1 MKRIFSVLMSIVIVL
16 SCVVFI
22 MPPNIVLAANNADD
36 IVSIARGELGSTNY
50 SKYYGGNKGAWCA
63 DFVSWCAQQAGVDS
77 IAKSSSCYNMYIGM
91 KNNGCQ
97 EVSSPQ
103 KGDIVFFYCTKC
115 SSTAGK
121 WCHVGIMEDSKYS
134 IEGNRWSNGVSKVER
149 GNSYSHNGDLGYK
162 HRDGIVRKYLRPK
175 YSVPNPPTYSNFWID
190 GNFYDLS
197 ETITFNVTASG
208 ADRFAIGIDKIGG
221 ARVVTEGCGSTYS
234 ISANRLGTGNYSAY
248 MSVANSA
255 GYVDTYRVGFIVAEK
270 NKYLDIG
277 NNLIANIIK
286 VDSWSHVVNKNS
298 NACIGNEVGNANE
311 YWFFQR
317 QDDGSYT
324 IRSMEDG
331 KYLDVSE
338 AGNRDGLN
346 VYCYDYTGADNQRWF
361 IKQGTNGLILVP
373 KCAINSCLDIS
384 NGGSAVDT
392 NAQLWTQA
400 GVAAQEFSIYNHPE
414 VPDFIRCGDNFI
426 ANIIKVDTWS
436 SMVNNNSNAEIGKE
450 EGNANEYYE
459 FTRQSDGAYIIKS
472 LEDGKYLDVS
482 DGGNKNGQNVGF
494 SDYTG
499 ENNQRWYIKNGSSGK
514 ILIPKNATG
523 SCLDIS
529 NNGSAVGTNAQIW
542 AQAGVAA
549 QEFSIYTQSKIPNF
563 INFGDDFYAN
573 IIKASTWSTLVNK
586 NPNLEV
592 GGEGEA
598 EGSDIW
604 HFRRMKDG
612 TYTIQSLFDGKY
624 LDVEK
629 FSDQKGANVYCY
641 DYTGDSNQRWYLTLG
656 KNGKVLIPKN
666 ATGLCL
672 DVSNDGSDAG
682 TNAQLWEPNGTTAQE
697 FNVYKED
704 TIKLGTANVTLSNN
718 NYIYDGKEK
727 KPDVTVKYGYATLQQ
742 GTDYT
747 VEYSNNVKAG
757 TATVT
762 IKGTG
767 IYSGTVSKNFE
778 IKEALYTVYGY
789 QVAIKGNFDLKY
801 YIDLSKEAAND
812 TDAYIE
818 FKIGDRVQKV
828 KQRETSNG
836 HYVYTC
842 EVPVAQIGDKVTA
855 TLHYKDKSYAL
866 TQYSVKDYL
875 NTIVQNKDKKEEYGK
890 AADIASAIL
899 NYGARAQLYFGYKT
913 DSLVN
918 SALPDA
924 EIKKVDS
931 ILAQDIK
938 KAITNKENG
947 VLENNDFKYYGDSL
961 VCKSDTGMK
970 LYFEN
975 KNSLSLKEIE
985 KKYDISVKD
994 CKKQVS
1000 KSINGNMICITIN
1013 DLNATELDDN
1023 FVVQITNKQN
1033 SSQSMSVSTSPYIYI
1048 KKSMDSGNEKL
1059 INLSK
1064 AMYWYSQKA
1073 MEYSA
1078 TENR

>member
-1 MKRIFSVLMSIVIVL
+1 MIIT
-16 SCVVFI
+16 I
-22 MPPNIVLAANNADD
+22 MPQTIWASDAGSREDAVKWAYAQEGKFLDYDKVYGAQCVDLVHYYYAYFGKASYATGNGCDFVNNKLPDGWTR
-36 IVSIARGELGSTNY
+36 IKNT
-50 SKYYGGNKGAWCA
+50 A
-63 DFVSWCAQQAGVDS
+63 DFV
-77 IAKSSSCYNMYIGM
+77 
-91 KNNGCQ
+91 
-97 EVSSPQ
+97 PQ
-103 KGDIVFFYCTKC
+103 PGDIAVW
-115 SSTAGK
+115 GK
-121 WCHVGIMEDSKYS
+121 ELSQYGHVAIILSADAHSFVSMDQNWPRGSACKKVTHNYNKFWGVIRPNFSEPPSNPVTTTPSIWKNSDSYT
-134 IEGNRWSNGVSKVER
+134 V
-149 GNSYSHNGDLGYK
+149 GNSATLTWNSVDNATGYWFSVWYKGEQIVTTQVSGSSEYTLNNLGEGEYTAFITAYNDISSK
-162 HRDGIVRKYLRPK
+162 QG
-175 YSVPNPPTYSNFWID
+175 SV
-190 GNFYDLS
+190 
-197 ETITFNVTASG
+197 TF
-208 ADRFAIGIDKIGG
+208 
-221 ARVVTEGCGSTYS
+221 RV
-234 ISANRLGTGNYSAY
+234 N
-248 MSVANSA
+248 
-255 GYVDTYRVGFIVAEK
+255 
-270 NKYLDIG
+270 YLDIG
-277 NNLIANIIK
+277 TNFIANIIK
-286 VDSWSHVVNKNS
+286 VDSWSHVVNDNT
-298 NACIGNEVGNANE
+298 NACIGKEV
-311 YWFFQR
+311 
-317 QDDGSYT
+317 
-324 IRSMEDG
+324 
-331 KYLDVSE
+331 
-338 AGNRDGLN
+338 
-346 VYCYDYTGADNQRWF
+346 
-361 IKQGTNGLILVP
+361 
-373 KCAINSCLDIS
+373 
-384 NGGSAVDT
+384 
-392 NAQLWTQA
+392 
-400 GVAAQEFSIYNHPE
+400 
-414 VPDFIRCGDNFI
+414 
-426 ANIIKVDTWS
+426 
-436 SMVNNNSNAEIGKE
+436 
-450 EGNANEYYE
+450 GNANEYYE

-472 LEDGKYLDVS
+472 LEDGKYLEVS

-494 SDYTG
+494 GDYTG

-514 ILIPKNATG
+514 ILIPKNATE

-549 QEFSIYTQSKIPNF
+549 QEFSIYTQSNIPNF

-612 TYTIQSLFDGKY
+612 TYIIQSLFDGKY

-629 FSDQKGANVYCY
+629 FSNQKGANVYCY

-682 TNAQLWEPNGTTAQE
+682 TNAQLWEPNGTAAQE

-718 NYIYDGKEK
+718 KYIYDGKEK

-818 FKIGDRVQKV
+818 FKVGDRVQKV

-1013 DLNATELDDN
+1013 DLSATELDDN

-1033 SSQSMSVSTSPYIYI
+1033 SSQSMSVSTSPYMYI

-1073 MEYSA
+1073 MEYSM

>member
-121 WCHVGIMEDSKYS
+121 WCHVGIMEDSTYS

-175 YSVPNPPTYSNFWID
+175 YSVPNP
-190 GNFYDLS
+190 
-197 ETITFNVTASG
+197 VT
-208 ADRFAIGIDKIGG
+208 
-221 ARVVTEGCGSTYS
+221 TTPS
-234 ISANRLGTGNYSAY
+234 IWKNSDSYTVG
-248 MSVANSA
+248 NSA
-255 GYVDTYRVGFIVAEK
+255 TLTWNSVDNATGYWFSVWYKGEQIVTTQVSGSSEYTLNNLGEGEYTAYITAYNDNSSKQGSVTFRV
-270 NKYLDIG
+270 NYLDIG
-277 NNLIANIIK
+277 TNFIANIIK
-286 VDSWSHVVNKNS
+286 VDSWSHVVNDNT
-298 NACIGNEVGNANE
+298 NACIGKEV
-311 YWFFQR
+311 
-317 QDDGSYT
+317 
-324 IRSMEDG
+324 
-331 KYLDVSE
+331 
-338 AGNRDGLN
+338 
-346 VYCYDYTGADNQRWF
+346 
-361 IKQGTNGLILVP
+361 
-373 KCAINSCLDIS
+373 
-384 NGGSAVDT
+384 
-392 NAQLWTQA
+392 
-400 GVAAQEFSIYNHPE
+400 
-414 VPDFIRCGDNFI
+414 
-426 ANIIKVDTWS
+426 
-436 SMVNNNSNAEIGKE
+436 
-450 EGNANEYYE
+450 GNANEYYE
-459 FTRQSDGAYIIKS
+459 FVRQSDGSYIIKS

-514 ILIPKNATG
+514 ILIPKNATE

-529 NNGSAVGTNAQIW
+529 NNGSAVGTNAQLW
-542 AQAGVAA
+542 ESNGTTA

-747 VEYSNNVKAG
+747 VEYLNNVKAG

-762 IKGTG
+762 INGSG

-778 IKEALYTVYGY
+778 IKETLYTVYGY
-789 QVAIKGNFDLKY
+789 QVVINGNFDLKY

-818 FKIGDRVQKV
+818 FKVGDRIQKV

-938 KAITNKENG
+938 KAITNSESG
-947 VLENNDFKYYGDSL
+947 VLENNDFKYYGVSL

-1000 KSINGNMICITIN
+1000 KSINEI
-1013 DLNATELDDN
+1013 
-1023 FVVQITNKQN
+1023 
-1033 SSQSMSVSTSPYIYI
+1033 
-1048 KKSMDSGNEKL
+1048 
-1059 INLSK
+1059 
-1064 AMYWYSQKA
+1064 
-1073 MEYSA
+1073 
-1078 TENR
+1078 

>member
-1 MKRIFSVLMSIVIVL
+1 MKEKQRKIMGLIISFVMIITIMPQTIWASDAGTREDAVKWAYAQEGKFLDYDKVYGAQCVDLVHYYYAYFGKASYATGNGCDFVNNKLPDGWTRIKNTPDFVPQPGDIAVWGKELSQYGHVAIILSADAHSFVSMDQNWPRGSACKKVTHNYNKFWGVIRPNFSEPPSNPVTTTPSIWKNSDSYTVGNSATLTWNSVDNATGYWFSVWYKGEQIVTTQVSGSSEYTL
-16 SCVVFI
+16 NNLGEGEYTAFI
-22 MPPNIVLAANNADD
+22 TAYND
-36 IVSIARGELGSTNY
+36 ISSKQGS
-50 SKYYGGNKGAWCA
+50 
-63 DFVSWCAQQAGVDS
+63 V
-77 IAKSSSCYNMYIGM
+77 
-91 KNNGCQ
+91 
-97 EVSSPQ
+97 
-103 KGDIVFFYCTKC
+103 
-115 SSTAGK
+115 
-121 WCHVGIMEDSKYS
+121 
-134 IEGNRWSNGVSKVER
+134 
-149 GNSYSHNGDLGYK
+149 
-162 HRDGIVRKYLRPK
+162 
-175 YSVPNPPTYSNFWID
+175 
-190 GNFYDLS
+190 
-197 ETITFNVTASG
+197 TF
-208 ADRFAIGIDKIGG
+208 
-221 ARVVTEGCGSTYS
+221 RV
-234 ISANRLGTGNYSAY
+234 N
-248 MSVANSA
+248 
-255 GYVDTYRVGFIVAEK
+255 
-270 NKYLDIG
+270 YLDIG
-277 NNLIANIIK
+277 TNFIANIIK
-286 VDSWSHVVNKNS
+286 VDSWSHVVNDNT
-298 NACIGNEVGNANE
+298 NACIGKEV
-311 YWFFQR
+311 
-317 QDDGSYT
+317 
-324 IRSMEDG
+324 
-331 KYLDVSE
+331 
-338 AGNRDGLN
+338 
-346 VYCYDYTGADNQRWF
+346 
-361 IKQGTNGLILVP
+361 
-373 KCAINSCLDIS
+373 
-384 NGGSAVDT
+384 
-392 NAQLWTQA
+392 
-400 GVAAQEFSIYNHPE
+400 
-414 VPDFIRCGDNFI
+414 
-426 ANIIKVDTWS
+426 
-436 SMVNNNSNAEIGKE
+436 
-450 EGNANEYYE
+450 GNANEYYE

-472 LEDGKYLDVS
+472 LEDGKYLEVS

-494 SDYTG
+494 GDYTG

-514 ILIPKNATG
+514 ILIPKNATE

-549 QEFSIYTQSKIPNF
+549 QEFSIYTQSNIPNF

-612 TYTIQSLFDGKY
+612 TYIIQSLFDGKY

-629 FSDQKGANVYCY
+629 FSNQKGANVYCY

-682 TNAQLWEPNGTTAQE
+682 TNAQLWEPNGTAAQE
-697 FNVYKED
+697 FNVYKEE

-789 QVAIKGNFDLKY
+789 QVVINGNFDLKY

-818 FKIGDRVQKV
+818 FKVGDRIQKV

-855 TLHYKDKSYAL
+855 TLHYKDKLYAL
-866 TQYSVKDYL
+866 SQYSVKDYL

-899 NYGARAQLYFGYKT
+899 NYGARAQIYFGYKT

-918 SALPDA
+918 SALSDA

-938 KAITNKENG
+938 NAITNKESGN
-947 VLENNDFKYYGDSL
+947 LENNDFKYYGDSL

-1013 DLNATELDDN
+1013 DLSATELDDN

-1073 MEYSA
+1073 MEYSMH
-1078 TENR
+1078 

>member
-1 MKRIFSVLMSIVIVL
+1 MKEKQRKIMGLIISFVMIIT
-16 SCVVFI
+16 I
-22 MPPNIVLAANNADD
+22 MPQTIWASDAGTREDAVKWAYAQEGKFLDYDKVYGAQCVDLVHYYYAYFGKASYATGNGCDFVNNKLPDGWTR
-36 IVSIARGELGSTNY
+36 IKNT
-50 SKYYGGNKGAWCA
+50 A
-63 DFVSWCAQQAGVDS
+63 DFVPQPGDIAVWGKELSQYGHVAIILSADAHSFVSMDQNWPRGSACKKVTHNYNKFWGVIRPNFSEPHSNPVTTTPSIWKNSDS
-77 IAKSSSCYNMYIGM
+77 YTVGNSATLTWNSVDNATGYWFSVWYKGEQIVTTQVSGSSEYTLNNLGEGEYTAYITAYNDSSS
-91 KNNGCQ
+91 KQ
-97 EVSSPQ
+97 
-103 KGDIVFFYCTKC
+103 
-115 SSTAGK
+115 
-121 WCHVGIMEDSKYS
+121 
-134 IEGNRWSNGVSKVER
+134 
-149 GNSYSHNGDLGYK
+149 NS
-162 HRDGIVRKYLRPK
+162 V
-175 YSVPNPPTYSNFWID
+175 
-190 GNFYDLS
+190 
-197 ETITFNVTASG
+197 TF
-208 ADRFAIGIDKIGG
+208 
-221 ARVVTEGCGSTYS
+221 RV
-234 ISANRLGTGNYSAY
+234 N
-248 MSVANSA
+248 
-255 GYVDTYRVGFIVAEK
+255 
-270 NKYLDIG
+270 YLDIG
-277 NNLIANIIK
+277 TNFIANIIK
-286 VDSWSHVVNKNS
+286 VDSWSHVVNDNT
-298 NACIGNEVGNANE
+298 NACIGKEV
-311 YWFFQR
+311 
-317 QDDGSYT
+317 
-324 IRSMEDG
+324 
-331 KYLDVSE
+331 
-338 AGNRDGLN
+338 
-346 VYCYDYTGADNQRWF
+346 
-361 IKQGTNGLILVP
+361 
-373 KCAINSCLDIS
+373 
-384 NGGSAVDT
+384 
-392 NAQLWTQA
+392 
-400 GVAAQEFSIYNHPE
+400 
-414 VPDFIRCGDNFI
+414 
-426 ANIIKVDTWS
+426 
-436 SMVNNNSNAEIGKE
+436 
-450 EGNANEYYE
+450 GNANEYYE
-459 FTRQSDGAYIIKS
+459 FVRQSDGSYIIKS

-529 NNGSAVGTNAQIW
+529 NNGSAVGTNAQLW
-542 AQAGVAA
+542 EPNGTTA
-549 QEFSIYTQSKIPNF
+549 QEFSIYAQSKIPNF

-624 LDVEK
+624 LDVEE
-629 FSDQKGANVYCY
+629 FSNQKGANVYCY

-789 QVAIKGNFDLKY
+789 QVVINGNFDLKY

-818 FKIGDRVQKV
+818 FKVGDKVQKV

-913 DSLVN
+913 DSLVY

-938 KAITNKENG
+938 KAITNKESGN
-947 VLENNDFKYYGDSL
+947 LENNDFKYYGASL

-1023 FVVQITNKQN
+1023 FVVKITNKQN
-1033 SSQSMSVSTSPYIYI
+1033 SSQSMSVSTSPYMYI
-1048 KKSMDSGNEKL
+1048 KKSMDSENAKL

-1073 MEYSA
+1073 MEYSM

>member
-16 SCVVFI
+16 SCVEFI
-22 MPPNIVLAANNADD
+22 MPPNIVLAANYTWPVDKSIGISSGFGSYSGHTGCDFACSIGHDVYAVADGTVVTATD
-36 IVSIARGELGSTNY
+36 SGCTGSHRSDGYPKCSKGANCPATKLNKNGKGSYANWIIIRHGTNVYSLYAHLSTESLKVKVGDTVKQGQNIAKTGSAGNVTGPHLHFELRI
-50 SKYYGGNKGAWCA
+50 GGNSTGYAKNPASYLSRKNVTPEIDPVTTTPSIWKNSDSYTVGNSATLTWNSVDNATGYWFSVWYKGEQIVTTQ
-63 DFVSWCAQQAGVDS
+63 VSGSSEYTLNNLGEGEYTAYITAYND
-77 IAKSSSCYNMYIGM
+77 SSS
-91 KNNGCQ
+91 KQ
-97 EVSSPQ
+97 
-103 KGDIVFFYCTKC
+103 
-115 SSTAGK
+115 
-121 WCHVGIMEDSKYS
+121 
-134 IEGNRWSNGVSKVER
+134 
-149 GNSYSHNGDLGYK
+149 NS
-162 HRDGIVRKYLRPK
+162 V
-175 YSVPNPPTYSNFWID
+175 
-190 GNFYDLS
+190 
-197 ETITFNVTASG
+197 TF
-208 ADRFAIGIDKIGG
+208 
-221 ARVVTEGCGSTYS
+221 RV
-234 ISANRLGTGNYSAY
+234 N
-248 MSVANSA
+248 
-255 GYVDTYRVGFIVAEK
+255 
-270 NKYLDIG
+270 YLDIG
-277 NNLIANIIK
+277 TNFIANIIK
-286 VDSWSHVVNKNS
+286 VDSWSHVVNDNT
-298 NACIGNEVGNANE
+298 NACIGKEV
-311 YWFFQR
+311 
-317 QDDGSYT
+317 
-324 IRSMEDG
+324 
-331 KYLDVSE
+331 
-338 AGNRDGLN
+338 
-346 VYCYDYTGADNQRWF
+346 
-361 IKQGTNGLILVP
+361 
-373 KCAINSCLDIS
+373 
-384 NGGSAVDT
+384 
-392 NAQLWTQA
+392 
-400 GVAAQEFSIYNHPE
+400 
-414 VPDFIRCGDNFI
+414 
-426 ANIIKVDTWS
+426 
-436 SMVNNNSNAEIGKE
+436 
-450 EGNANEYYE
+450 GNANEYYE
-459 FTRQSDGAYIIKS
+459 FVRQSDGSYIIKS

-549 QEFSIYTQSKIPNF
+549 QEFSIYTQSNIPNF

-629 FSDQKGANVYCY
+629 FSNQKGANVYCY
-641 DYTGDSNQRWYLTLG
+641 DYTGNSNQRWYLTLG

-767 IYSGTVSKNFE
+767 IYSGAVSKNFE

-789 QVAIKGNFDLKY
+789 QVAINGNFDLKY

-818 FKIGDRVQKV
+818 FKVGDRVQRV

-855 TLHYKDKSYAL
+855 TLYYEDKSYDL

-938 KAITNKENG
+938 NAIANNEIG
-947 VLENNDFKYYGDSL
+947 VLENNDFKYYGASL

-975 KNSLSLKEIE
+975 KNSLSLKEID

-994 CKKQVS
+994 CKKQIS

-1048 KKSMDSGNEKL
+1048 KKSMDSGNAKL

-1064 AMYWYSQKA
+1064 ALYWYSQKA
-1073 MEYSA
+1073 MEYSM

>member
-1 MKRIFSVLMSIVIVL
+1 MKRVFSVLMSIVIVL
-16 SCVVFI
+16 SCIVFI

-121 WCHVGIMEDSKYS
+121 WCHVGIMEDSTYS

-175 YSVPNPPTYSNFWID
+175 YSFPNP
-190 GNFYDLS
+190 
-197 ETITFNVTASG
+197 VT
-208 ADRFAIGIDKIGG
+208 
-221 ARVVTEGCGSTYS
+221 TTPS
-234 ISANRLGTGNYSAY
+234 IWKNSDSYTVG
-248 MSVANSA
+248 NSA
-255 GYVDTYRVGFIVAEK
+255 TLTWNSVDNATGYWFSVWYKGEQIVTTQVSGSSEYTLNNLGEGEYTAYITAYNDSSSKQGYVTFRV
-270 NKYLDIG
+270 NYLDIG
-277 NNLIANIIK
+277 TNFIANIIK
-286 VDSWSHVVNKNS
+286 VDSWSHVVNDNT
-298 NACIGNEVGNANE
+298 NACIGKEV
-311 YWFFQR
+311 
-317 QDDGSYT
+317 
-324 IRSMEDG
+324 
-331 KYLDVSE
+331 
-338 AGNRDGLN
+338 
-346 VYCYDYTGADNQRWF
+346 
-361 IKQGTNGLILVP
+361 
-373 KCAINSCLDIS
+373 
-384 NGGSAVDT
+384 
-392 NAQLWTQA
+392 
-400 GVAAQEFSIYNHPE
+400 
-414 VPDFIRCGDNFI
+414 
-426 ANIIKVDTWS
+426 
-436 SMVNNNSNAEIGKE
+436 
-450 EGNANEYYE
+450 GNANEYYE
-459 FTRQSDGAYIIKS
+459 FVRQSDGSYIIKS
-472 LEDGKYLDVS
+472 LEDGKYLEVS

-549 QEFSIYTQSKIPNF
+549 QEFSIYTQSNIPNF

-612 TYTIQSLFDGKY
+612 TYIIQSLFDGKY

-629 FSDQKGANVYCY
+629 FSNQKGANVYCY

-742 GTDYT
+742 GTDYA

-762 IKGTG
+762 IKGIG

-789 QVAIKGNFDLKY
+789 QVAINGNFDLKY

-818 FKIGDRVQKV
+818 FKVGDRVQKV

-855 TLHYKDKSYAL
+855 TLYYKDKSYVL

-875 NTIVQNKDKKEEYGK
+875 NAIVQNKDKKEEYCK
-890 AADIASAIL
+890 ATDIASAIL

-918 SALPDA
+918 SALSDA
-924 EIKKVDS
+924 EIKKWIRFWYR
-931 ILAQDIK
+931 ILRM
-938 KAITNKENG
+938 
-947 VLENNDFKYYGDSL
+947 L
-961 VCKSDTGMK
+961 
-970 LYFEN
+970 
-975 KNSLSLKEIE
+975 
-985 KKYDISVKD
+985 
-994 CKKQVS
+994 
-1000 KSINGNMICITIN
+1000 
-1013 DLNATELDDN
+1013 
-1023 FVVQITNKQN
+1023 
-1033 SSQSMSVSTSPYIYI
+1033 
-1048 KKSMDSGNEKL
+1048 
-1059 INLSK
+1059 
-1064 AMYWYSQKA
+1064 
-1073 MEYSA
+1073 
-1078 TENR
+1078 

>member
-1 MKRIFSVLMSIVIVL
+1 MSR
-16 SCVVFI
+16 
-22 MPPNIVLAANNADD
+22 MRNNYLK
-36 IVSIARGELGSTNY
+36 IVSILLALLMIVQIMPATEVWAVSESQFDSKMSELKGQYPNYSCWNDRFDNGSECWGFANMLGYKVFGTKPSTWKKVYSINNVKKGDLIQYGSTNG
-50 SKYYGGNKGAWCA
+50 SGHTV
-63 DFVSWCAQQAGVDS
+63 FVTS
-77 IAKSSSCYNMYIGM
+77 
-91 KNNGCQ
+91 
-97 EVSSPQ
+97 VS
-103 KGDIVFFYCTKC
+103 GD
-115 SSTAGK
+115 
-121 WCHVGIMEDSKYS
+121 
-134 IEGNRWSNGVSKVER
+134 
-149 GNSYSHNGDLGYK
+149 
-162 HRDGIVRKYLRPK
+162 
-175 YSVPNPPTYSNFWID
+175 
-190 GNFYDLS
+190 
-197 ETITFNVTASG
+197 TITFVDCNG
-208 ADRFAIGIDKIGG
+208 
-221 ARVVTEGCGSTYS
+221 
-234 ISANRLGTGNYSAY
+234 NGNYSGANKVRHNGVLWGNTIKKGNKMY
-248 MSVANSA
+248 GRIVFSYICVSPGFDNPNPVTTTPSIWKNSDSYTVGNSA
-255 GYVDTYRVGFIVAEK
+255 TLTWNSVDNATGYWFSVWYKGEQIVTTQVSGSSEYTLNNLGEGEYTAYITAYNDSSSKQSSVTFRV
-270 NKYLDIG
+270 NYLDIG
-277 NNLIANIIK
+277 TNFIANIIK
-286 VDSWSHVVNKNS
+286 VDSWSHVVNDNT
-298 NACIGNEVGNANE
+298 NACIGKEV
-311 YWFFQR
+311 
-317 QDDGSYT
+317 
-324 IRSMEDG
+324 
-331 KYLDVSE
+331 
-338 AGNRDGLN
+338 
-346 VYCYDYTGADNQRWF
+346 
-361 IKQGTNGLILVP
+361 
-373 KCAINSCLDIS
+373 
-384 NGGSAVDT
+384 
-392 NAQLWTQA
+392 
-400 GVAAQEFSIYNHPE
+400 
-414 VPDFIRCGDNFI
+414 
-426 ANIIKVDTWS
+426 
-436 SMVNNNSNAEIGKE
+436 
-450 EGNANEYYE
+450 GNANEYYE
-459 FTRQSDGAYIIKS
+459 FIRQSDGSYIIKS

-494 SDYTG
+494 RDYTG
-499 ENNQRWYIKNGSSGK
+499 ENNQRWYIKNGSNGK
-514 ILIPKNATG
+514 ILIPKNATE

-529 NNGSAVGTNAQIW
+529 NNGSAVGTNAQLW
-542 AQAGVAA
+542 ESNGTTA

-624 LDVEK
+624 LDVEE
-629 FSDQKGANVYCY
+629 FSNQKGANVYCY

-656 KNGKVLIPKN
+656 KNGKLLIPKN

-682 TNAQLWEPNGTTAQE
+682 TNVQLWEPNGTTAQE

-789 QVAIKGNFDLKY
+789 QVVINGNFDLKY

-818 FKIGDRVQKV
+818 FKVGDRVQKV

-842 EVPVAQIGDKVTA
+842 EVPVAQIGDKVTT
-855 TLHYKDKSYAL
+855 TLYYKDKSYVL

-875 NTIVQNKDKKEEYGK
+875 NAIVQNKDKKEEYGK

-938 KAITNKENG
+938 KAITNMERGN
-947 VLENNDFKYYGDSL
+947 LENNDFKYYGDSL

-1023 FVVQITNKQN
+1023 FVVQIMNKQN
-1033 SSQSMSVSTSPYIYI
+1033 SSQSISVSTSPYIYI
-1048 KKSMDSGNEKL
+1048 KKSMDSGNAKL

-1073 MEYSA
+1073 MEYSM

>member
-1 MKRIFSVLMSIVIVL
+1 
-16 SCVVFI
+16 

-121 WCHVGIMEDSKYS
+121 WCHVGIMEDSTYS

-175 YSVPNPPTYSNFWID
+175 YSFPNP
-190 GNFYDLS
+190 
-197 ETITFNVTASG
+197 VT
-208 ADRFAIGIDKIGG
+208 
-221 ARVVTEGCGSTYS
+221 TTPS
-234 ISANRLGTGNYSAY
+234 IWKNSDSYTVG
-248 MSVANSA
+248 NSA
-255 GYVDTYRVGFIVAEK
+255 TLTWNSVDNATGYWFSVWYKGEQIVTTQVSGSSEYTLNNLGEGEYTAYITAYNDSSSKQGYVTFRV
-270 NKYLDIG
+270 NYLDIG
-277 NNLIANIIK
+277 TNFIANIIK
-286 VDSWSHVVNKNS
+286 VDSWSHVVNDNT
-298 NACIGNEVGNANE
+298 NACIGKEV
-311 YWFFQR
+311 
-317 QDDGSYT
+317 
-324 IRSMEDG
+324 
-331 KYLDVSE
+331 
-338 AGNRDGLN
+338 
-346 VYCYDYTGADNQRWF
+346 
-361 IKQGTNGLILVP
+361 
-373 KCAINSCLDIS
+373 
-384 NGGSAVDT
+384 
-392 NAQLWTQA
+392 
-400 GVAAQEFSIYNHPE
+400 
-414 VPDFIRCGDNFI
+414 
-426 ANIIKVDTWS
+426 
-436 SMVNNNSNAEIGKE
+436 
-450 EGNANEYYE
+450 GNANEYYE
-459 FTRQSDGAYIIKS
+459 FVRQSDGSYIIKS
-472 LEDGKYLDVS
+472 LEDGKYLEVS

-549 QEFSIYTQSKIPNF
+549 QEFSIYTQSNIPNF

-612 TYTIQSLFDGKY
+612 TYIIQSLFDGKY

-629 FSDQKGANVYCY
+629 FSNQKGANVYCY

-789 QVAIKGNFDLKY
+789 QVVINGNFDLKY

-818 FKIGDRVQKV
+818 FKVGDRVQKV

-855 TLHYKDKSYAL
+855 TLYYKDKSYVL

-875 NTIVQNKDKKEEYGK
+875 NAIVQNKDKKEEYGK

-913 DSLVN
+913 DSLVY

-938 KAITNKENG
+938 KAITNKESGN
-947 VLENNDFKYYGDSL
+947 LENNDFKYYGASL

-1048 KKSMDSGNEKL
+1048 KKSMDSGNTKL

-1073 MEYSA
+1073 MEYSM

>member
-1 MKRIFSVLMSIVIVL
+1 
-16 SCVVFI
+16 

-121 WCHVGIMEDSKYS
+121 WCHVGIMEDSTYS

-175 YSVPNPPTYSNFWID
+175 YSFPNP
-190 GNFYDLS
+190 
-197 ETITFNVTASG
+197 VT
-208 ADRFAIGIDKIGG
+208 
-221 ARVVTEGCGSTYS
+221 TTPS
-234 ISANRLGTGNYSAY
+234 IWKNSDSYTVG
-248 MSVANSA
+248 NSA
-255 GYVDTYRVGFIVAEK
+255 TLTWNSVDNATGYWFSVWYKGEQIVTTQVSGSSEYTLNNLGEGEYTAYITAYNDSSSKQGYVTFRV
-270 NKYLDIG
+270 NYLDIG
-277 NNLIANIIK
+277 TNFIANIIK
-286 VDSWSHVVNKNS
+286 VDSWSHVVNDNT
-298 NACIGNEVGNANE
+298 NACIGKEV
-311 YWFFQR
+311 
-317 QDDGSYT
+317 
-324 IRSMEDG
+324 
-331 KYLDVSE
+331 
-338 AGNRDGLN
+338 
-346 VYCYDYTGADNQRWF
+346 
-361 IKQGTNGLILVP
+361 
-373 KCAINSCLDIS
+373 
-384 NGGSAVDT
+384 
-392 NAQLWTQA
+392 
-400 GVAAQEFSIYNHPE
+400 
-414 VPDFIRCGDNFI
+414 
-426 ANIIKVDTWS
+426 
-436 SMVNNNSNAEIGKE
+436 
-450 EGNANEYYE
+450 GNANEYYE
-459 FTRQSDGAYIIKS
+459 FVRQSDGSYIIKS
-472 LEDGKYLDVS
+472 LEDGKYLEVS

-549 QEFSIYTQSKIPNF
+549 QEFSIYTQSNIPNF

-612 TYTIQSLFDGKY
+612 TYIIQSLFDGKY

-629 FSDQKGANVYCY
+629 FSNQKGANVYCY

-747 VEYSNNVKAG
+747 VEHSNNVKAG

-789 QVAIKGNFDLKY
+789 QVVINGNFDLK
-801 YIDLSKEAAND
+801 
-812 TDAYIE
+812 
-818 FKIGDRVQKV
+818 
-828 KQRETSNG
+828 
-836 HYVYTC
+836 
-842 EVPVAQIGDKVTA
+842 
-855 TLHYKDKSYAL
+855 
-866 TQYSVKDYL
+866 
-875 NTIVQNKDKKEEYGK
+875 
-890 AADIASAIL
+890 
-899 NYGARAQLYFGYKT
+899 
-913 DSLVN
+913 
-918 SALPDA
+918 
-924 EIKKVDS
+924 
-931 ILAQDIK
+931 
-938 KAITNKENG
+938 
-947 VLENNDFKYYGDSL
+947 
-961 VCKSDTGMK
+961 
-970 LYFEN
+970 
-975 KNSLSLKEIE
+975 
-985 KKYDISVKD
+985 
-994 CKKQVS
+994 
-1000 KSINGNMICITIN
+1000 
-1013 DLNATELDDN
+1013 
-1023 FVVQITNKQN
+1023 
-1033 SSQSMSVSTSPYIYI
+1033 
-1048 KKSMDSGNEKL
+1048 
-1059 INLSK
+1059 
-1064 AMYWYSQKA
+1064 
-1073 MEYSA
+1073 
-1078 TENR
+1078 

>member
-1 MKRIFSVLMSIVIVL
+1 MKRIVSVLMSIVIVL

-221 ARVVTEGCGSTYS
+221 ARVVTEDCGSTYSISANRLGTGSYSAYMSVANSAGYVDTYRVEFTVVEKMTIPTYSNFWIDGNFYDLSGTITFNVTASMADRFAIGIDKIGGARVVTEGCGSTYS

-255 GYVDTYRVGFIVAEK
+255 GGVDTYRVGFIVAEK
-270 NKYLDIG
+270 SKYLDIG
-277 NNLIANIIK
+277 TNFIANIIRT
-286 VDSWSHVVNKNS
+286 DSWSYVVNNNA
-298 NACIGNEVGNANE
+298 NACIGQEVGNANE
-311 YWFFQR
+311 YWYFQK
-317 QDDGSYT
+317 QDDGSYA

-331 KYLDVSE
+331 KYLDVTE
-338 AGNRDGLN
+338 AGNSDGLN
-346 VYCYDYTGADNQRWF
+346 VYCNDYTGADNQRWF
-361 IKQGTNGLILVP
+361 IKQGTNGLILIP
-373 KCAINSCLDIS
+373 KCAINSCLDIA
-384 NGGSAVDT
+384 NG
-392 NAQLWTQA
+392 
-400 GVAAQEFSIYNHPE
+400 
-414 VPDFIRCGDNFI
+414 
-426 ANIIKVDTWS
+426 
-436 SMVNNNSNAEIGKE
+436 
-450 EGNANEYYE
+450 
-459 FTRQSDGAYIIKS
+459 FT
-472 LEDGKYLDVS
+472 
-482 DGGNKNGQNVGF
+482 
-494 SDYTG
+494 
-499 ENNQRWYIKNGSSGK
+499 
-514 ILIPKNATG
+514 
-523 SCLDIS
+523 
-529 NNGSAVGTNAQIW
+529 AVGTNAW
-542 AQAGVAA
+542 LW
-549 QEFSIYTQSKIPNF
+549 TQ
-563 INFGDDFYAN
+563 
-573 IIKASTWSTLVNK
+573 
-586 NPNLEV
+586 
-592 GGEGEA
+592 
-598 EGSDIW
+598 
-604 HFRRMKDG
+604 
-612 TYTIQSLFDGKY
+612 
-624 LDVEK
+624 
-629 FSDQKGANVYCY
+629 
-641 DYTGDSNQRWYLTLG
+641 
-656 KNGKVLIPKN
+656 
-666 ATGLCL
+666 
-672 DVSNDGSDAG
+672 
-682 TNAQLWEPNGTTAQE
+682 NGTAAQE

-747 VEYSNNVKAG
+747 VEYSNNVKTG

-789 QVAIKGNFDLKY
+789 QVVINGNFDLKY

-818 FKIGDRVQKV
+818 FKVGDRIQKV

-855 TLHYKDKSYAL
+855 TLYYKDKSYAL
-866 TQYSVKDYL
+866 TKYSVKDYL

-938 KAITNKENG
+938 KAITNKESCN
-947 VLENNDFKYYGDSL
+947 LENNDFKYYGASL

-1048 KKSMDSGNEKL
+1048 KKSMDSGDEKL

-1073 MEYSA
+1073 MEYTM

>member
-1 MKRIFSVLMSIVIVL
+1 MSIVIVL

-121 WCHVGIMEDSKYS
+121 WCHVGIMEDSTYS

-175 YSVPNPPTYSNFWID
+175 YSFPNP
-190 GNFYDLS
+190 
-197 ETITFNVTASG
+197 VT
-208 ADRFAIGIDKIGG
+208 
-221 ARVVTEGCGSTYS
+221 TTPS
-234 ISANRLGTGNYSAY
+234 IWKNSDSYTVG
-248 MSVANSA
+248 NSA
-255 GYVDTYRVGFIVAEK
+255 TLTWNSVDNATGYWFSVWYKGEQIVTTQVSGSSEYTLNNLGEGEYTAYITAYNDSSSKQGYVTFRV
-270 NKYLDIG
+270 NYLDIG
-277 NNLIANIIK
+277 TNFIANIIK
-286 VDSWSHVVNKNS
+286 VDSWSHVVNDNT
-298 NACIGNEVGNANE
+298 NACIGKEV
-311 YWFFQR
+311 
-317 QDDGSYT
+317 
-324 IRSMEDG
+324 
-331 KYLDVSE
+331 
-338 AGNRDGLN
+338 
-346 VYCYDYTGADNQRWF
+346 
-361 IKQGTNGLILVP
+361 
-373 KCAINSCLDIS
+373 
-384 NGGSAVDT
+384 
-392 NAQLWTQA
+392 
-400 GVAAQEFSIYNHPE
+400 
-414 VPDFIRCGDNFI
+414 
-426 ANIIKVDTWS
+426 
-436 SMVNNNSNAEIGKE
+436 
-450 EGNANEYYE
+450 GNANEYYE
-459 FTRQSDGAYIIKS
+459 FVRQSDGSYIIKS
-472 LEDGKYLDVS
+472 LEDGKYLEVS

-549 QEFSIYTQSKIPNF
+549 QEFSIYTQSNIPNF

-612 TYTIQSLFDGKY
+612 TYIIQSLFDGKY

-629 FSDQKGANVYCY
+629 FSNQKGANVYCY

-747 VEYSNNVKAG
+747 VEHSNNVKAG

-789 QVAIKGNFDLKY
+789 QVVINGNFDLKY

-818 FKIGDRVQKV
+818 FKVGD
-828 KQRETSNG
+828 
-836 HYVYTC
+836 
-842 EVPVAQIGDKVTA
+842 
-855 TLHYKDKSYAL
+855 TLM
-866 TQYSVKDYL
+866 
-875 NTIVQNKDKKEEYGK
+875 NI
-890 AADIASAIL
+890 
-899 NYGARAQLYFGYKT
+899 
-913 DSLVN
+913 
-918 SALPDA
+918 
-924 EIKKVDS
+924 
-931 ILAQDIK
+931 
-938 KAITNKENG
+938 
-947 VLENNDFKYYGDSL
+947 
-961 VCKSDTGMK
+961 
-970 LYFEN
+970 
-975 KNSLSLKEIE
+975 
-985 KKYDISVKD
+985 
-994 CKKQVS
+994 
-1000 KSINGNMICITIN
+1000 
-1013 DLNATELDDN
+1013 
-1023 FVVQITNKQN
+1023 
-1033 SSQSMSVSTSPYIYI
+1033 
-1048 KKSMDSGNEKL
+1048 
-1059 INLSK
+1059 
-1064 AMYWYSQKA
+1064 
-1073 MEYSA
+1073 
-1078 TENR
+1078 

>member
-1 MKRIFSVLMSIVIVL
+1 MSIVIVL
-16 SCVVFI
+16 SCVEFI
-22 MPPNIVLAANNADD
+22 MPPNIVLAANYTWPVDKSIGISSGFGSYSGHTGCDFACSIGHDVYAVADGTVVTATD
-36 IVSIARGELGSTNY
+36 SGCTGSHRSDGYPKCSKGANCPATKLNKNGKGSYANWIIIRHGTNVYSLYAHLSTESLKVKVGDTVKQGQNIAKTGSAGNVTGPHLHFELRI
-50 SKYYGGNKGAWCA
+50 GGNSTGYAKNPASYLSRKNVTPEIDPVTTTPSIWKNSDSYTVGNSATLTWNSVDNATGYWFSVWYKGEQIVTTQ
-63 DFVSWCAQQAGVDS
+63 VSGSSEYTLNNLGEGEYTAYITAYND
-77 IAKSSSCYNMYIGM
+77 SSS
-91 KNNGCQ
+91 KQ
-97 EVSSPQ
+97 
-103 KGDIVFFYCTKC
+103 
-115 SSTAGK
+115 
-121 WCHVGIMEDSKYS
+121 
-134 IEGNRWSNGVSKVER
+134 
-149 GNSYSHNGDLGYK
+149 NS
-162 HRDGIVRKYLRPK
+162 V
-175 YSVPNPPTYSNFWID
+175 
-190 GNFYDLS
+190 
-197 ETITFNVTASG
+197 TF
-208 ADRFAIGIDKIGG
+208 
-221 ARVVTEGCGSTYS
+221 RV
-234 ISANRLGTGNYSAY
+234 N
-248 MSVANSA
+248 
-255 GYVDTYRVGFIVAEK
+255 
-270 NKYLDIG
+270 YLDIG
-277 NNLIANIIK
+277 TNFIANIIK
-286 VDSWSHVVNKNS
+286 VDSWSHVVNDNT
-298 NACIGNEVGNANE
+298 NACIGKEV
-311 YWFFQR
+311 
-317 QDDGSYT
+317 
-324 IRSMEDG
+324 
-331 KYLDVSE
+331 
-338 AGNRDGLN
+338 
-346 VYCYDYTGADNQRWF
+346 
-361 IKQGTNGLILVP
+361 
-373 KCAINSCLDIS
+373 
-384 NGGSAVDT
+384 
-392 NAQLWTQA
+392 
-400 GVAAQEFSIYNHPE
+400 
-414 VPDFIRCGDNFI
+414 
-426 ANIIKVDTWS
+426 
-436 SMVNNNSNAEIGKE
+436 
-450 EGNANEYYE
+450 GNANEYYE
-459 FTRQSDGAYIIKS
+459 FVRQSDGSYIIKS

-499 ENNQRWYIKNGSSGK
+499 ENNQRWYIKNGFSGK

-604 HFRRMKDG
+604 HFRLMKDG

-624 LDVEK
+624 LDVEE

-789 QVAIKGNFDLKY
+789 QVVINGNFDLKY

-818 FKIGDRVQKV
+818 FKVGDRIQKV
-828 KQRETSNG
+828 KQREISNG
-836 HYVYTC
+836 HYVYIC

-890 AADIASAIL
+890 ATDIASAIL
-899 NYGARAQLYFGYKT
+899 NYGSRAQLYFGYKT

-918 SALPDA
+918 SALSDA
-924 EIKKVDS
+924 EIKKADS

-938 KAITNKENG
+938 KAITNKESG
-947 VLENNDFKYYGDSL
+947 VLENNDFKYYGASL

-985 KKYDISVKD
+985 KKYDISIKD

-1048 KKSMDSGNEKL
+1048 KKSMDSGNAKL

-1064 AMYWYSQKA
+1064 ALYWYSQKA
-1073 MEYSA
+1073 IEYST

>member
-1 MKRIFSVLMSIVIVL
+1 MSR
-16 SCVVFI
+16 
-22 MPPNIVLAANNADD
+22 MRNNYLK
-36 IVSIARGELGSTNY
+36 IVSILLALLMIVQIMPSTEVWAVSESQFDSKMSELKGQYPNYSCWNDRFDNGSECWGFANMLGYKVFGTKPSTWKKVYSINNVKKGDLIQYGSTNG
-50 SKYYGGNKGAWCA
+50 SGHTI
-63 DFVSWCAQQAGVDS
+63 FVTS
-77 IAKSSSCYNMYIGM
+77 
-91 KNNGCQ
+91 
-97 EVSSPQ
+97 VS
-103 KGDIVFFYCTKC
+103 GD
-115 SSTAGK
+115 
-121 WCHVGIMEDSKYS
+121 
-134 IEGNRWSNGVSKVER
+134 
-149 GNSYSHNGDLGYK
+149 
-162 HRDGIVRKYLRPK
+162 
-175 YSVPNPPTYSNFWID
+175 
-190 GNFYDLS
+190 
-197 ETITFNVTASG
+197 TITFVDCNG
-208 ADRFAIGIDKIGG
+208 
-221 ARVVTEGCGSTYS
+221 
-234 ISANRLGTGNYSAY
+234 NGNYSGANKVRHNGVLWGNTIKKGNKMY
-248 MSVANSA
+248 GRINFSYICVSPGFDNPNPVTTTPSIWKNSDSYTVGNSA
-255 GYVDTYRVGFIVAEK
+255 TLTWNSVDNATGYWFSVWYKGEQIVTTQVSGSSEYTLNNLGEGEYTAFITAYNDISSKQGSVTFRV
-270 NKYLDIG
+270 NYLDIG
-277 NNLIANIIK
+277 TNFIANIIK
-286 VDSWSHVVNKNS
+286 VDSWSHVVNDNT
-298 NACIGNEVGNANE
+298 NAC
-311 YWFFQR
+311 
-317 QDDGSYT
+317 
-324 IRSMEDG
+324 
-331 KYLDVSE
+331 
-338 AGNRDGLN
+338 
-346 VYCYDYTGADNQRWF
+346 
-361 IKQGTNGLILVP
+361 
-373 KCAINSCLDIS
+373 
-384 NGGSAVDT
+384 
-392 NAQLWTQA
+392 
-400 GVAAQEFSIYNHPE
+400 
-414 VPDFIRCGDNFI
+414 
-426 ANIIKVDTWS
+426 
-436 SMVNNNSNAEIGKE
+436 IGKE

-472 LEDGKYLDVS
+472 LEDGKYLEVS

-494 SDYTG
+494 GDYTG

-514 ILIPKNATG
+514 ILIPKNATE

-549 QEFSIYTQSKIPNF
+549 QEFSIYTQSNIPNF

-612 TYTIQSLFDGKY
+612 TYIIQSLFDGKY

-666 ATGLCL
+666 ATRLCL

-789 QVAIKGNFDLKY
+789 QVVINGNFDLKY

-818 FKIGDRVQKV
+818 FKVGDRVQKV

-1048 KKSMDSGNEKL
+1048 KKSMDSGNAKL
-1059 INLSK
+1059 INLCK

>member
-16 SCVVFI
+16 SCVEFI
-22 MPPNIVLAANNADD
+22 MPPNIVLAANYTWPVDKSIGISSGFGSYSGHTGCDFACSIGHDVYAVADGTVVTATD
-36 IVSIARGELGSTNY
+36 SGCTGSHRSDGYPKCSKGANCPATKLNKNGKGSYANWIIIRHGTNVYSLYAHLSTESLKVKVGDTVKQGQNIAKTGSAGNVTGPHLHFELRI
-50 SKYYGGNKGAWCA
+50 GGNSTGYAKNPASYLSRKNVTPEIDPVTTTPSIWKNSDSYTVGNSATLTWNSVDNATGYWFSVWYKGEQIVTTQ
-63 DFVSWCAQQAGVDS
+63 VSGSSEYTLNNLGEGEYTAYITAYND
-77 IAKSSSCYNMYIGM
+77 SSS
-91 KNNGCQ
+91 KQ
-97 EVSSPQ
+97 
-103 KGDIVFFYCTKC
+103 
-115 SSTAGK
+115 
-121 WCHVGIMEDSKYS
+121 
-134 IEGNRWSNGVSKVER
+134 
-149 GNSYSHNGDLGYK
+149 NS
-162 HRDGIVRKYLRPK
+162 V
-175 YSVPNPPTYSNFWID
+175 
-190 GNFYDLS
+190 
-197 ETITFNVTASG
+197 TF
-208 ADRFAIGIDKIGG
+208 
-221 ARVVTEGCGSTYS
+221 RV
-234 ISANRLGTGNYSAY
+234 N
-248 MSVANSA
+248 
-255 GYVDTYRVGFIVAEK
+255 
-270 NKYLDIG
+270 YLDIG
-277 NNLIANIIK
+277 TNFIANIIK
-286 VDSWSHVVNKNS
+286 VDSWSHVVNDNT
-298 NACIGNEVGNANE
+298 NACIGKEV
-311 YWFFQR
+311 
-317 QDDGSYT
+317 
-324 IRSMEDG
+324 
-331 KYLDVSE
+331 
-338 AGNRDGLN
+338 
-346 VYCYDYTGADNQRWF
+346 
-361 IKQGTNGLILVP
+361 
-373 KCAINSCLDIS
+373 
-384 NGGSAVDT
+384 
-392 NAQLWTQA
+392 
-400 GVAAQEFSIYNHPE
+400 
-414 VPDFIRCGDNFI
+414 
-426 ANIIKVDTWS
+426 
-436 SMVNNNSNAEIGKE
+436 
-450 EGNANEYYE
+450 GNANEYYE
-459 FTRQSDGAYIIKS
+459 FVRQSDGSYIIKS

-604 HFRRMKDG
+604 HFRLMKDG

-624 LDVEK
+624 LDVEE

-789 QVAIKGNFDLKY
+789 QVVINGNFDLKY

-818 FKIGDRVQKV
+818 FKVGDRIQKV
-828 KQRETSNG
+828 KQREISNG
-836 HYVYTC
+836 HYVYIC

-890 AADIASAIL
+890 ATDIASAIL
-899 NYGARAQLYFGYKT
+899 NYGSRAQLYFGYKT

-918 SALPDA
+918 SALSDA
-924 EIKKVDS
+924 EIKKADS

-938 KAITNKENG
+938 KAITNKESG
-947 VLENNDFKYYGDSL
+947 VLENNAFKYYGASL

-985 KKYDISVKD
+985 KKYDISIKD

-1048 KKSMDSGNEKL
+1048 KKSMDSGNAKL

-1064 AMYWYSQKA
+1064 ALYWYSQKA
-1073 MEYSA
+1073 IEYST

>member
-1 MKRIFSVLMSIVIVL
+1 MKSSVQERRILFMKEKQRKIMGLIISFVMIIT
-16 SCVVFI
+16 I
-22 MPPNIVLAANNADD
+22 MPQTIWASDAGTREDAVKWAYAQEGKFLDYDKVYGAQCVDL
-36 IVSIARGELGSTNY
+36 VH
-50 SKYYGGNKGAWCA
+50 YYYAYFGKASYATGNGC
-63 DFVSWCAQQAGVDS
+63 DFVNNKLPDGWTRIKNTPDFVPQPGDIAVWGKELSQYGHVAIILSADAHSFVSMDQNWPRGSACKKVTHNYNKFWGVIRPNFSEPHSNPVTTTPSIWKNSDS
-77 IAKSSSCYNMYIGM
+77 YTVGNSATLTWNSVDNATGYWLSVWYKGEQIVTTQVSGSSEYTLNNLGEGEYTAYITAYNDSSS
-91 KNNGCQ
+91 KQ
-97 EVSSPQ
+97 
-103 KGDIVFFYCTKC
+103 
-115 SSTAGK
+115 
-121 WCHVGIMEDSKYS
+121 
-134 IEGNRWSNGVSKVER
+134 
-149 GNSYSHNGDLGYK
+149 
-162 HRDGIVRKYLRPK
+162 
-175 YSVPNPPTYSNFWID
+175 
-190 GNFYDLS
+190 
-197 ETITFNVTASG
+197 
-208 ADRFAIGIDKIGG
+208 
-221 ARVVTEGCGSTYS
+221 
-234 ISANRLGTGNYSAY
+234 
-248 MSVANSA
+248 
-255 GYVDTYRVGFIVAEK
+255 GYVTFRV
-270 NKYLDIG
+270 NYLDIG
-277 NNLIANIIK
+277 TNFIANIIK
-286 VDSWSHVVNKNS
+286 VDSWSHVVNDNT
-298 NACIGNEVGNANE
+298 NACIGKEV
-311 YWFFQR
+311 
-317 QDDGSYT
+317 
-324 IRSMEDG
+324 
-331 KYLDVSE
+331 
-338 AGNRDGLN
+338 
-346 VYCYDYTGADNQRWF
+346 
-361 IKQGTNGLILVP
+361 
-373 KCAINSCLDIS
+373 
-384 NGGSAVDT
+384 
-392 NAQLWTQA
+392 
-400 GVAAQEFSIYNHPE
+400 
-414 VPDFIRCGDNFI
+414 
-426 ANIIKVDTWS
+426 
-436 SMVNNNSNAEIGKE
+436 
-450 EGNANEYYE
+450 GNANEYYE
-459 FTRQSDGAYIIKS
+459 FVRQSDGSYIIKS

-529 NNGSAVGTNAQIW
+529 NNGSAVGTNAQLW
-542 AQAGVAA
+542 EQNGTSA

-682 TNAQLWEPNGTTAQE
+682 TNVQLWEQNGTAAQE
-697 FNVYKED
+697 FNVYKEE

-747 VEYSNNVKAG
+747 VEYSNNVKTG

-789 QVAIKGNFDLKY
+789 QVVINGNFDLKY

-818 FKIGDRVQKV
+818 FKVGDRIQKV

-855 TLHYKDKSYAL
+855 TLYYKDKSYAL

-913 DSLVN
+913 DALVN
-918 SALPDA
+918 SALSDA

-938 KAITNKENG
+938 KAITNKESGN
-947 VLENNDFKYYGDSL
+947 LENNDFKYYGDSL

-975 KNSLSLKEIE
+975 KNNLSLKEIE

-1000 KSINGNMICITIN
+1000 KSINENMICITIN

-1033 SSQSMSVSTSPYIYI
+1033 SGQSMSVSTSPYIYI
-1048 KKSMDSGNEKL
+1048 KKSMDSGDEKL

-1073 MEYSA
+1073 MEYSM

>member
-1 MKRIFSVLMSIVIVL
+1 MKEKQRKIMGLIISFVMIITIMPQTIWASDAGTREDAVKWAYAQEGKFLDYDKVYGAQCVDLVHYYYAYFGKASYATGNGCDFVNNKLPDGWTRIKNTPDFVPQPGDIAVWGKELSQYGHVAIILSADAHSFVSMDQNWPRGSACKKVTHNYNKFWGVIRPNFSEPPSDPVTTTPSIWKNSDSYTVGNSATLTWNSVDNATGYWFSVWYKGEQIVTTQVSGSSEYTL
-16 SCVVFI
+16 NNLGEGEYTAFI
-22 MPPNIVLAANNADD
+22 TAYND
-36 IVSIARGELGSTNY
+36 ISSKQGS
-50 SKYYGGNKGAWCA
+50 
-63 DFVSWCAQQAGVDS
+63 V
-77 IAKSSSCYNMYIGM
+77 
-91 KNNGCQ
+91 
-97 EVSSPQ
+97 
-103 KGDIVFFYCTKC
+103 
-115 SSTAGK
+115 
-121 WCHVGIMEDSKYS
+121 
-134 IEGNRWSNGVSKVER
+134 
-149 GNSYSHNGDLGYK
+149 
-162 HRDGIVRKYLRPK
+162 
-175 YSVPNPPTYSNFWID
+175 
-190 GNFYDLS
+190 
-197 ETITFNVTASG
+197 TF
-208 ADRFAIGIDKIGG
+208 
-221 ARVVTEGCGSTYS
+221 RV
-234 ISANRLGTGNYSAY
+234 N
-248 MSVANSA
+248 
-255 GYVDTYRVGFIVAEK
+255 
-270 NKYLDIG
+270 YLDIG
-277 NNLIANIIK
+277 TNFIANIIK
-286 VDSWSHVVNKNS
+286 VDSWSHVVNDNT
-298 NACIGNEVGNANE
+298 NAC
-311 YWFFQR
+311 
-317 QDDGSYT
+317 
-324 IRSMEDG
+324 
-331 KYLDVSE
+331 
-338 AGNRDGLN
+338 
-346 VYCYDYTGADNQRWF
+346 
-361 IKQGTNGLILVP
+361 
-373 KCAINSCLDIS
+373 
-384 NGGSAVDT
+384 
-392 NAQLWTQA
+392 
-400 GVAAQEFSIYNHPE
+400 
-414 VPDFIRCGDNFI
+414 
-426 ANIIKVDTWS
+426 
-436 SMVNNNSNAEIGKE
+436 IGKE

-472 LEDGKYLDVS
+472 LEDGKYLEVS

-494 SDYTG
+494 GDYTG

-514 ILIPKNATG
+514 ILIPKNATE

-549 QEFSIYTQSKIPNF
+549 QEFSIYTQSNIPNF

-612 TYTIQSLFDGKY
+612 TYIIQSLFDGKY

-789 QVAIKGNFDLKY
+789 QVVINGNFDLKY

-818 FKIGDRVQKV
+818 FKVGDRIQKV

-890 AADIASAIL
+890 AGDIASAIL
-899 NYGARAQLYFGYKT
+899 NYGARAQIYFGYKT

-918 SALPDA
+918 SALSDA

-938 KAITNKENG
+938 NAITNKESGN
-947 VLENNDFKYYGDSL
+947 LENNDFKYYGDSL

-1033 SSQSMSVSTSPYIYI
+1033 SSQSMSVSTSPYMYI
-1048 KKSMDSGNEKL
+1048 KKSMDSGNAKL

-1073 MEYSA
+1073 MEYSM

>member
-16 SCVVFI
+16 SCVEFI
-22 MPPNIVLAANNADD
+22 MPPNIVLAANYTWPVDKSIGISSGFGSYSGHTGCDFACSIGHDVYAVADGTVVTATD
-36 IVSIARGELGSTNY
+36 SGCTGSHRSDGYPKCSKGANCPATKLNKNGKGSYANWIIIRHGTNVYSLYAHLSTESLKVKVGDTVKQGQNIAKTGSAGNVTGPHLHFELRI
-50 SKYYGGNKGAWCA
+50 GGNSTGYAKNPASYLSRKNVTPEIDPVTTTPSIWKNSDSYTVGNSATLTWNSVDNATGYWFSVWYKGEQIVTTQ
-63 DFVSWCAQQAGVDS
+63 VSGSSEYTLNNLGEGEYTAYITAYND
-77 IAKSSSCYNMYIGM
+77 SSS
-91 KNNGCQ
+91 KQ
-97 EVSSPQ
+97 
-103 KGDIVFFYCTKC
+103 
-115 SSTAGK
+115 
-121 WCHVGIMEDSKYS
+121 
-134 IEGNRWSNGVSKVER
+134 
-149 GNSYSHNGDLGYK
+149 NS
-162 HRDGIVRKYLRPK
+162 V
-175 YSVPNPPTYSNFWID
+175 
-190 GNFYDLS
+190 
-197 ETITFNVTASG
+197 TF
-208 ADRFAIGIDKIGG
+208 
-221 ARVVTEGCGSTYS
+221 RV
-234 ISANRLGTGNYSAY
+234 N
-248 MSVANSA
+248 
-255 GYVDTYRVGFIVAEK
+255 
-270 NKYLDIG
+270 YLDIG
-277 NNLIANIIK
+277 TNFIANIIK
-286 VDSWSHVVNKNS
+286 VDSWSHVVNDNT
-298 NACIGNEVGNANE
+298 NACIGKEV
-311 YWFFQR
+311 
-317 QDDGSYT
+317 
-324 IRSMEDG
+324 
-331 KYLDVSE
+331 
-338 AGNRDGLN
+338 
-346 VYCYDYTGADNQRWF
+346 
-361 IKQGTNGLILVP
+361 
-373 KCAINSCLDIS
+373 
-384 NGGSAVDT
+384 
-392 NAQLWTQA
+392 
-400 GVAAQEFSIYNHPE
+400 
-414 VPDFIRCGDNFI
+414 
-426 ANIIKVDTWS
+426 
-436 SMVNNNSNAEIGKE
+436 
-450 EGNANEYYE
+450 GNANEYYE
-459 FTRQSDGAYIIKS
+459 FVRQSDGSYIIKS

-604 HFRRMKDG
+604 HFRLMKDG

-624 LDVEK
+624 LDVEE

-789 QVAIKGNFDLKY
+789 QVVINGNFDLKY

-818 FKIGDRVQKV
+818 FKVGDRIQKV
-828 KQRETSNG
+828 KQREISNG
-836 HYVYTC
+836 HYVYIC

-890 AADIASAIL
+890 ATDIASAIL
-899 NYGARAQLYFGYKT
+899 NYGSRAQLYFGYKT

-918 SALPDA
+918 SALSDA
-924 EIKKVDS
+924 EIKKADS

-938 KAITNKENG
+938 KALTNKESG
-947 VLENNDFKYYGDSL
+947 VLENNDFKYYGASL

-985 KKYDISVKD
+985 KKYDISIKD

-1048 KKSMDSGNEKL
+1048 KKSMDSGNAKL

-1064 AMYWYSQKA
+1064 ALYWYSQKA
-1073 MEYSA
+1073 IEYST

>member
-1 MKRIFSVLMSIVIVL
+1 MFRMR
-16 SCVVFI
+16 
-22 MPPNIVLAANNADD
+22 NNYLK
-36 IVSIARGELGSTNY
+36 IVSILLALLMIVQIMPATEVWAVSESQFDSKMSELKGQYPNYSCWNDRFDNGSECWGFANMLGYKVFGTKPSTWKKVYSINNVKKGDLIQYGSTNG
-50 SKYYGGNKGAWCA
+50 SGHTV
-63 DFVSWCAQQAGVDS
+63 FVTS
-77 IAKSSSCYNMYIGM
+77 
-91 KNNGCQ
+91 
-97 EVSSPQ
+97 VS
-103 KGDIVFFYCTKC
+103 GD
-115 SSTAGK
+115 
-121 WCHVGIMEDSKYS
+121 
-134 IEGNRWSNGVSKVER
+134 
-149 GNSYSHNGDLGYK
+149 
-162 HRDGIVRKYLRPK
+162 
-175 YSVPNPPTYSNFWID
+175 
-190 GNFYDLS
+190 
-197 ETITFNVTASG
+197 TITFVDCNG
-208 ADRFAIGIDKIGG
+208 
-221 ARVVTEGCGSTYS
+221 
-234 ISANRLGTGNYSAY
+234 NGNYSGANKVRHNGVLWGNTIKKGNKMY
-248 MSVANSA
+248 GRIVFNYICVSPGFDNPNPVTTTPSIWKNSDSYTVGNSA
-255 GYVDTYRVGFIVAEK
+255 TLTWNSVDNATGYWFSVWYKGEQIVTTQVSGSSEYTLNNLGEGEYTAFITAYNDISSKQGSVTFRV
-270 NKYLDIG
+270 NYLDIG
-277 NNLIANIIK
+277 TNFIANIIK
-286 VDSWSHVVNKNS
+286 VDSWSHVVNDNT
-298 NACIGNEVGNANE
+298 NACIGKEV
-311 YWFFQR
+311 
-317 QDDGSYT
+317 
-324 IRSMEDG
+324 
-331 KYLDVSE
+331 
-338 AGNRDGLN
+338 
-346 VYCYDYTGADNQRWF
+346 
-361 IKQGTNGLILVP
+361 
-373 KCAINSCLDIS
+373 
-384 NGGSAVDT
+384 
-392 NAQLWTQA
+392 
-400 GVAAQEFSIYNHPE
+400 
-414 VPDFIRCGDNFI
+414 
-426 ANIIKVDTWS
+426 
-436 SMVNNNSNAEIGKE
+436 
-450 EGNANEYYE
+450 GNANEYYE

-472 LEDGKYLDVS
+472 LEDGKYLEVS
-482 DGGNKNGQNVGF
+482 DGGNKNGHNVGF
-494 SDYTG
+494 GDYTG

-549 QEFSIYTQSKIPNF
+549 QEFSIYTQSNIPNF

-757 TATVT
+757 TAIVT

-789 QVAIKGNFDLKY
+789 QVAIKENFDLKY

-818 FKIGDRVQKV
+818 FKVGDRVQKV

-918 SALPDA
+918 SALSDV

-994 CKKQVS
+994 YKKQVS
-1000 KSINGNMICITIN
+1000 KSVNENMICITIN

-1023 FVVQITNKQN
+1023 FVVQIINKQN

-1048 KKSMDSGNEKL
+1048 KKSMDSGNTKL

-1073 MEYSA
+1073 MEYSM
-1078 TENR
+1078 TEK

>member
-1 MKRIFSVLMSIVIVL
+1 MR
-16 SCVVFI
+16 
-22 MPPNIVLAANNADD
+22 NNYLK
-36 IVSIARGELGSTNY
+36 IVSILLALLMIVQIMPSTEVWAVSESQFDSKMSELKGQYPNYSCWNDRFDNGSECWGFANMLGYKVFGTKPSTWKKVYSINNVKKGDLIQYGSTNG
-50 SKYYGGNKGAWCA
+50 SGHTI
-63 DFVSWCAQQAGVDS
+63 FVTS
-77 IAKSSSCYNMYIGM
+77 
-91 KNNGCQ
+91 
-97 EVSSPQ
+97 VS
-103 KGDIVFFYCTKC
+103 GD
-115 SSTAGK
+115 
-121 WCHVGIMEDSKYS
+121 
-134 IEGNRWSNGVSKVER
+134 
-149 GNSYSHNGDLGYK
+149 
-162 HRDGIVRKYLRPK
+162 
-175 YSVPNPPTYSNFWID
+175 
-190 GNFYDLS
+190 
-197 ETITFNVTASG
+197 TITFVDCNG
-208 ADRFAIGIDKIGG
+208 
-221 ARVVTEGCGSTYS
+221 
-234 ISANRLGTGNYSAY
+234 NGNYSGANKVRHNGVLWGNTIKKGNKMY
-248 MSVANSA
+248 GRINFSYICVSPGFDNPNPVTTTPSIWKNSDSYTVGNSA
-255 GYVDTYRVGFIVAEK
+255 TLTWNSVDNATGYWFSVWYKGEQIVTTQVSGSSEYTLNNLGEGEYTAFITAYNDVSSKQGSVTFRV
-270 NKYLDIG
+270 NYLDIG
-277 NNLIANIIK
+277 TNFIANIIK
-286 VDSWSHVVNKNS
+286 VDSWSHVVNDNT
-298 NACIGNEVGNANE
+298 NAC
-311 YWFFQR
+311 
-317 QDDGSYT
+317 
-324 IRSMEDG
+324 
-331 KYLDVSE
+331 
-338 AGNRDGLN
+338 
-346 VYCYDYTGADNQRWF
+346 
-361 IKQGTNGLILVP
+361 
-373 KCAINSCLDIS
+373 
-384 NGGSAVDT
+384 
-392 NAQLWTQA
+392 
-400 GVAAQEFSIYNHPE
+400 
-414 VPDFIRCGDNFI
+414 
-426 ANIIKVDTWS
+426 
-436 SMVNNNSNAEIGKE
+436 IGKE

-472 LEDGKYLDVS
+472 LEDGKYLEVS

-494 SDYTG
+494 GDYTG

-514 ILIPKNATG
+514 ILIPKNATE

-549 QEFSIYTQSKIPNF
+549 QEFSIYTQSNIPNF

-612 TYTIQSLFDGKY
+612 TYIIQSLFDGKY

-666 ATGLCL
+666 ATRLCL

-767 IYSGTVSKNFE
+767 IYSGTVSKNFG

-789 QVAIKGNFDLKY
+789 QVVINGNFDLKY

-812 TDAYIE
+812 TDTYIE
-818 FKIGDRVQKV
+818 FKVGDRVQKV

-855 TLHYKDKSYAL
+855 TLHYKDKLYAL
-866 TQYSVKDYL
+866 SQYSVKDYL

-890 AADIASAIL
+890 AGDIASAIL
-899 NYGARAQLYFGYKT
+899 NYGARAQIYFGYKT
-913 DSLVN
+913 DSLVY

-938 KAITNKENG
+938 NAITNKESGN
-947 VLENNDFKYYGDSL
+947 LENNDFKYYGASL

-975 KNSLSLKEIE
+975 KKSLSLKEIE

-1023 FVVQITNKQN
+1023 FVVQIINKQN

-1048 KKSMDSGNEKL
+1048 KKSMDSGNAKL
-1059 INLSK
+1059 INLCK

-1073 MEYSA
+1073 MEYSM

>member
-1 MKRIFSVLMSIVIVL
+1 MKRVFSVLMSIVIVL
-16 SCVVFI
+16 SCIVFI

-121 WCHVGIMEDSKYS
+121 WCHVGIMEDSTYS

-175 YSVPNPPTYSNFWID
+175 YSFPNP
-190 GNFYDLS
+190 
-197 ETITFNVTASG
+197 VT
-208 ADRFAIGIDKIGG
+208 
-221 ARVVTEGCGSTYS
+221 TTPS
-234 ISANRLGTGNYSAY
+234 IWKNSDSYTVG
-248 MSVANSA
+248 NSA
-255 GYVDTYRVGFIVAEK
+255 TLTWNSVDNATGYWFSVWYKGEQIVTTQVSGSSEYTLNNLGEGEYTAYITAYNDSSSKQGYVTFRV
-270 NKYLDIG
+270 NYLDIG
-277 NNLIANIIK
+277 TNFIANIIK
-286 VDSWSHVVNKNS
+286 VDSWSHVVNDNT
-298 NACIGNEVGNANE
+298 NACIGKEV
-311 YWFFQR
+311 
-317 QDDGSYT
+317 
-324 IRSMEDG
+324 
-331 KYLDVSE
+331 
-338 AGNRDGLN
+338 
-346 VYCYDYTGADNQRWF
+346 
-361 IKQGTNGLILVP
+361 
-373 KCAINSCLDIS
+373 
-384 NGGSAVDT
+384 
-392 NAQLWTQA
+392 
-400 GVAAQEFSIYNHPE
+400 
-414 VPDFIRCGDNFI
+414 
-426 ANIIKVDTWS
+426 
-436 SMVNNNSNAEIGKE
+436 
-450 EGNANEYYE
+450 GNANEYYE
-459 FTRQSDGAYIIKS
+459 FVRQSDGSYIIKS
-472 LEDGKYLDVS
+472 LEDGKYLEVS

-549 QEFSIYTQSKIPNF
+549 QEFSIYTQSNIPNF

-612 TYTIQSLFDGKY
+612 TYIIQSLFDGKY

-629 FSDQKGANVYCY
+629 FSNQKGANVYCY

-682 TNAQLWEPNGTTAQE
+682 TNAQLWEPNGTTAKE

-789 QVAIKGNFDLKY
+789 QVVINGNFDLKY

-818 FKIGDRVQKV
+818 FKVGDRVQKV
-828 KQRETSNG
+828 KHRMDTMFI
-836 HYVYTC
+836 H
-842 EVPVAQIGDKVTA
+842 
-855 TLHYKDKSYAL
+855 
-866 TQYSVKDYL
+866 VKFL
-875 NTIVQNKDKKEEYGK
+875 
-890 AADIASAIL
+890 
-899 NYGARAQLYFGYKT
+899 
-913 DSLVN
+913 
-918 SALPDA
+918 
-924 EIKKVDS
+924 
-931 ILAQDIK
+931 
-938 KAITNKENG
+938 
-947 VLENNDFKYYGDSL
+947 
-961 VCKSDTGMK
+961 
-970 LYFEN
+970 
-975 KNSLSLKEIE
+975 
-985 KKYDISVKD
+985 
-994 CKKQVS
+994 
-1000 KSINGNMICITIN
+1000 
-1013 DLNATELDDN
+1013 
-1023 FVVQITNKQN
+1023 
-1033 SSQSMSVSTSPYIYI
+1033 
-1048 KKSMDSGNEKL
+1048 
-1059 INLSK
+1059 
-1064 AMYWYSQKA
+1064 
-1073 MEYSA
+1073 
-1078 TENR
+1078 

>member
-1 MKRIFSVLMSIVIVL
+1 MFRMR
-16 SCVVFI
+16 
-22 MPPNIVLAANNADD
+22 NNYLK
-36 IVSIARGELGSTNY
+36 IVSILLALLMIVQIMPATEVLAVSESQFDSKMSELKGQYPNYSCWNDRFDNGSECWGFANMLGYKVFGTKPSTWKKVYSINNVKKGDLIQYGSTNG
-50 SKYYGGNKGAWCA
+50 SGHTI
-63 DFVSWCAQQAGVDS
+63 FVTS
-77 IAKSSSCYNMYIGM
+77 
-91 KNNGCQ
+91 
-97 EVSSPQ
+97 VS
-103 KGDIVFFYCTKC
+103 GD
-115 SSTAGK
+115 
-121 WCHVGIMEDSKYS
+121 
-134 IEGNRWSNGVSKVER
+134 
-149 GNSYSHNGDLGYK
+149 
-162 HRDGIVRKYLRPK
+162 
-175 YSVPNPPTYSNFWID
+175 
-190 GNFYDLS
+190 
-197 ETITFNVTASG
+197 TITFVDCNG
-208 ADRFAIGIDKIGG
+208 
-221 ARVVTEGCGSTYS
+221 
-234 ISANRLGTGNYSAY
+234 NGNYSGANKVRHNGVLWGNTIKKGNKMY
-248 MSVANSA
+248 GRIDFSYICVSPGFDNPNPVTTTPSIWKNSDSYTVGNSA
-255 GYVDTYRVGFIVAEK
+255 TLTWNSVDNATGYWLAVWYKGEQIVTTQVSGSSEYTLNNLGEGEYTAYITAYNDNSSKQGSVTFRV
-270 NKYLDIG
+270 NYLDIG
-277 NNLIANIIK
+277 TNFIANIIK
-286 VDSWSHVVNKNS
+286 ADSWSHVVNDNT
-298 NACIGNEVGNANE
+298 NACIGKEV
-311 YWFFQR
+311 
-317 QDDGSYT
+317 
-324 IRSMEDG
+324 
-331 KYLDVSE
+331 
-338 AGNRDGLN
+338 
-346 VYCYDYTGADNQRWF
+346 
-361 IKQGTNGLILVP
+361 
-373 KCAINSCLDIS
+373 
-384 NGGSAVDT
+384 
-392 NAQLWTQA
+392 
-400 GVAAQEFSIYNHPE
+400 
-414 VPDFIRCGDNFI
+414 
-426 ANIIKVDTWS
+426 
-436 SMVNNNSNAEIGKE
+436 
-450 EGNANEYYE
+450 GNANEYYE
-459 FTRQSDGAYIIKS
+459 FVRQSDGSYIIKS

-514 ILIPKNATG
+514 ILIPKNATE

-529 NNGSAVGTNAQIW
+529 NNGSAVGTNAQLW
-542 AQAGVAA
+542 ESNGTTA

-612 TYTIQSLFDGKY
+612 TYIIQSLFDGKY
-624 LDVEK
+624 LDVEE

-789 QVAIKGNFDLKY
+789 QVVINGNFDLKY

-818 FKIGDRVQKV
+818 FKVGDRIQKV

-899 NYGARAQLYFGYKT
+899 NYGARAQIYFGYKT

-918 SALPDA
+918 SALLDA

-938 KAITNKENG
+938 KAITNKESG
-947 VLENNDFKYYGDSL
+947 VLENNDFKYYGVSL

-975 KNSLSLKEIE
+975 KNSLTLKEIE

-1033 SSQSMSVSTSPYIYI
+1033 GSQSMSVSTSPYIYI
-1048 KKSMDSGNEKL
+1048 KKSMDSGNAKL

-1073 MEYSA
+1073 MEYSM

>member
-1 MKRIFSVLMSIVIVL
+1 
-16 SCVVFI
+16 

-121 WCHVGIMEDSKYS
+121 WCHVGIMEDSTYS

-162 HRDGIVRKYLRPK
+162 HRDGIVRKYLRTK
-175 YSVPNPPTYSNFWID
+175 YSFPNP
-190 GNFYDLS
+190 
-197 ETITFNVTASG
+197 VT
-208 ADRFAIGIDKIGG
+208 
-221 ARVVTEGCGSTYS
+221 TTPS
-234 ISANRLGTGNYSAY
+234 IWKNSDSYTVG
-248 MSVANSA
+248 NSA
-255 GYVDTYRVGFIVAEK
+255 TLTWNSVDNATGYWFSVWYKGEQIVTTQVSGSSEYTLNNLGEGEYTAYITAYNDSSSKQGYVTFRV
-270 NKYLDIG
+270 NYLDIG
-277 NNLIANIIK
+277 TNFIANIIK
-286 VDSWSHVVNKNS
+286 VDSWSHVVNDNT
-298 NACIGNEVGNANE
+298 NACIGKEV
-311 YWFFQR
+311 
-317 QDDGSYT
+317 
-324 IRSMEDG
+324 
-331 KYLDVSE
+331 
-338 AGNRDGLN
+338 
-346 VYCYDYTGADNQRWF
+346 
-361 IKQGTNGLILVP
+361 
-373 KCAINSCLDIS
+373 
-384 NGGSAVDT
+384 
-392 NAQLWTQA
+392 
-400 GVAAQEFSIYNHPE
+400 
-414 VPDFIRCGDNFI
+414 
-426 ANIIKVDTWS
+426 
-436 SMVNNNSNAEIGKE
+436 
-450 EGNANEYYE
+450 GNANEYYE
-459 FTRQSDGAYIIKS
+459 FVRQSDGSYIIKS
-472 LEDGKYLDVS
+472 LEDGKYLEVS

-549 QEFSIYTQSKIPNF
+549 QEFSIYTQSNIPNF

-612 TYTIQSLFDGKY
+612 TYIIQSLFDGKY

-629 FSDQKGANVYCY
+629 FSNQKGANVYCY

-789 QVAIKGNFDLKY
+789 QVVINGNFDLKY

-818 FKIGDRVQKV
+818 FKVGDKVQKV

-913 DSLVN
+913 DSLVY

-938 KAITNKENG
+938 KAITNKESGN
-947 VLENNDFKYYGDSL
+947 LENNDFKYYGASL

-1048 KKSMDSGNEKL
+1048 KKSMDSGNTKL

-1073 MEYSA
+1073 MEYSM

>member
-1 MKRIFSVLMSIVIVL
+1 MFRMR
-16 SCVVFI
+16 
-22 MPPNIVLAANNADD
+22 NNYLK
-36 IVSIARGELGSTNY
+36 IVSILLALLMIVQIMPATEVWAVSESQFDSKMSELKGQYPNYSCWNDRFDNGSECWGFANMLGYKVFGTKPSTWKKVYSINNVKKGDLIQYGSTNG
-50 SKYYGGNKGAWCA
+50 SGHTV
-63 DFVSWCAQQAGVDS
+63 FVTS
-77 IAKSSSCYNMYIGM
+77 
-91 KNNGCQ
+91 
-97 EVSSPQ
+97 VS
-103 KGDIVFFYCTKC
+103 GD
-115 SSTAGK
+115 
-121 WCHVGIMEDSKYS
+121 
-134 IEGNRWSNGVSKVER
+134 
-149 GNSYSHNGDLGYK
+149 
-162 HRDGIVRKYLRPK
+162 
-175 YSVPNPPTYSNFWID
+175 
-190 GNFYDLS
+190 
-197 ETITFNVTASG
+197 TITFVDCNG
-208 ADRFAIGIDKIGG
+208 
-221 ARVVTEGCGSTYS
+221 
-234 ISANRLGTGNYSAY
+234 NGNYSGANKVRHNGVLWGNTIKKGNKMY
-248 MSVANSA
+248 GRIDFSYICVSPGFDNPNPVTTTPSIWKNSDSYTVGNSA
-255 GYVDTYRVGFIVAEK
+255 TLTWNSVDNATGYWLAVWYKGEQIVTTQVSGSSEYTLNNLGEGEYTAYITAYNDNSSKQGSVTFRV
-270 NKYLDIG
+270 NYLDIG
-277 NNLIANIIK
+277 TNFIANIIK
-286 VDSWSHVVNKNS
+286 VDSWSHVVNDNT
-298 NACIGNEVGNANE
+298 NACIGKEV
-311 YWFFQR
+311 
-317 QDDGSYT
+317 
-324 IRSMEDG
+324 
-331 KYLDVSE
+331 
-338 AGNRDGLN
+338 
-346 VYCYDYTGADNQRWF
+346 
-361 IKQGTNGLILVP
+361 
-373 KCAINSCLDIS
+373 
-384 NGGSAVDT
+384 
-392 NAQLWTQA
+392 
-400 GVAAQEFSIYNHPE
+400 
-414 VPDFIRCGDNFI
+414 
-426 ANIIKVDTWS
+426 
-436 SMVNNNSNAEIGKE
+436 
-450 EGNANEYYE
+450 GNANEYYE
-459 FTRQSDGAYIIKS
+459 FVRQSDGSYIIKS
-472 LEDGKYLDVS
+472 LEDGKYLEVS

-494 SDYTG
+494 SNYTG

-514 ILIPKNATG
+514 ILIPKNATE

-529 NNGSAVGTNAQIW
+529 NNGSAVGTNVQIW

-592 GGEGEA
+592 GGKGEA

-629 FSDQKGANVYCY
+629 FSNQKGANVYCY

-672 DVSNDGSDAG
+672 DVFNDGSDAG

-789 QVAIKGNFDLKY
+789 QVVINGNFDLKY

-818 FKIGDRVQKV
+818 FKVGDRIQKV

-899 NYGARAQLYFGYKT
+899 NYGAMAQIYFGYKT

-918 SALPDA
+918 SALSDA

-931 ILAQDIK
+931 ILAQDIR
-938 KAITNKENG
+938 KAITNKESG
-947 VLENNDFKYYGDSL
+947 ILENNDFKYGGASL

-985 KKYDISVKD
+985 KKYDISVKE

-1048 KKSMDSGNEKL
+1048 KKSMDYGNAKL

-1073 MEYSA
+1073 MEYSM
-1078 TENR
+1078 R

>member
-1 MKRIFSVLMSIVIVL
+1 MSR
-16 SCVVFI
+16 
-22 MPPNIVLAANNADD
+22 MRNNYLK
-36 IVSIARGELGSTNY
+36 IVSILLALLMIVQIMPSTEVWAVSESQFDSKMSELKGQYPNYSCWNDRFDNGSECWGFANMLGYKVFGTKPSTWKKVYSINNVKKGDLIQYGSTNG
-50 SKYYGGNKGAWCA
+50 SGHTI
-63 DFVSWCAQQAGVDS
+63 FVTS
-77 IAKSSSCYNMYIGM
+77 
-91 KNNGCQ
+91 
-97 EVSSPQ
+97 VS
-103 KGDIVFFYCTKC
+103 GD
-115 SSTAGK
+115 
-121 WCHVGIMEDSKYS
+121 
-134 IEGNRWSNGVSKVER
+134 
-149 GNSYSHNGDLGYK
+149 
-162 HRDGIVRKYLRPK
+162 
-175 YSVPNPPTYSNFWID
+175 
-190 GNFYDLS
+190 
-197 ETITFNVTASG
+197 TITFVDCNG
-208 ADRFAIGIDKIGG
+208 
-221 ARVVTEGCGSTYS
+221 
-234 ISANRLGTGNYSAY
+234 NGNYSGANKVRHNGVLWGNTIKKGNKMY
-248 MSVANSA
+248 GRINFSYICVSPGFDNPNPVTTTPSIWKNSDSYTVGNSA
-255 GYVDTYRVGFIVAEK
+255 TLTWNSVDNATGYWFSVWYKGEQIVTTQVSGSSEYTLNNLGEGEYTAFITAYNDISSKQGSVTFRV
-270 NKYLDIG
+270 NYLDIG
-277 NNLIANIIK
+277 TNFIANIIK
-286 VDSWSHVVNKNS
+286 VDSWSHVVNDNT
-298 NACIGNEVGNANE
+298 NAC
-311 YWFFQR
+311 
-317 QDDGSYT
+317 
-324 IRSMEDG
+324 
-331 KYLDVSE
+331 
-338 AGNRDGLN
+338 
-346 VYCYDYTGADNQRWF
+346 
-361 IKQGTNGLILVP
+361 
-373 KCAINSCLDIS
+373 
-384 NGGSAVDT
+384 
-392 NAQLWTQA
+392 
-400 GVAAQEFSIYNHPE
+400 
-414 VPDFIRCGDNFI
+414 
-426 ANIIKVDTWS
+426 
-436 SMVNNNSNAEIGKE
+436 IGKE

-472 LEDGKYLDVS
+472 LEDGKYLEVS

-494 SDYTG
+494 GDYTG

-514 ILIPKNATG
+514 ILIPKNATE

-549 QEFSIYTQSKIPNF
+549 QEFSIYTQSNIPNF

-612 TYTIQSLFDGKY
+612 TYIIQSLFDGKY

-666 ATGLCL
+666 ATRLCL

-767 IYSGTVSKNFE
+767 IYSGTVSKNFG

-789 QVAIKGNFDLKY
+789 QVVINGNFDLKY

-812 TDAYIE
+812 TDTYIE
-818 FKIGDRVQKV
+818 FKVGDRVQKV

-855 TLHYKDKSYAL
+855 TLHYKDKLYAL
-866 TQYSVKDYL
+866 SQYSVKDYL

-890 AADIASAIL
+890 AGDIASAIL
-899 NYGARAQLYFGYKT
+899 NYGARAQIYFGYKT
-913 DSLVN
+913 DSLVY

-938 KAITNKENG
+938 NAITNKESGN
-947 VLENNDFKYYGDSL
+947 LENNDFKYYGASL

-975 KNSLSLKEIE
+975 KKSLSLKEIE

-1023 FVVQITNKQN
+1023 FVVQIINKQN

-1048 KKSMDSGNEKL
+1048 KKSMDSGNAKL
-1059 INLSK
+1059 INLCK

-1073 MEYSA
+1073 MEYSM

>member
-1 MKRIFSVLMSIVIVL
+1 MKEKQRKIMGLIISFVMIITIMPQTIWASDAGSREDAVKWAYAQEGKFLDYDKVYGAQCVDLVHYYYAYFGKASYATGNGCDFVNNKLPDGWTRIKNTSDFVPQPGDIAVWGKELSQYGHVAIILSADAHSFVSMDQNWPRGSACKKVTHNYNKFWGVIRPNFSEPPSDPVTTTPSIWKNSDSYTVGNSATLTWNSVDNATGYWFSVWYKGEQIVTTQVSGSSEYTL
-16 SCVVFI
+16 NNLGEGEYTAFI
-22 MPPNIVLAANNADD
+22 TAYND
-36 IVSIARGELGSTNY
+36 ISSKQGS
-50 SKYYGGNKGAWCA
+50 
-63 DFVSWCAQQAGVDS
+63 V
-77 IAKSSSCYNMYIGM
+77 
-91 KNNGCQ
+91 
-97 EVSSPQ
+97 
-103 KGDIVFFYCTKC
+103 
-115 SSTAGK
+115 
-121 WCHVGIMEDSKYS
+121 
-134 IEGNRWSNGVSKVER
+134 
-149 GNSYSHNGDLGYK
+149 
-162 HRDGIVRKYLRPK
+162 
-175 YSVPNPPTYSNFWID
+175 
-190 GNFYDLS
+190 
-197 ETITFNVTASG
+197 TF
-208 ADRFAIGIDKIGG
+208 
-221 ARVVTEGCGSTYS
+221 RV
-234 ISANRLGTGNYSAY
+234 N
-248 MSVANSA
+248 
-255 GYVDTYRVGFIVAEK
+255 
-270 NKYLDIG
+270 YLDIG
-277 NNLIANIIK
+277 TNFIANIIK
-286 VDSWSHVVNKNS
+286 VDSWSHVVNDNT
-298 NACIGNEVGNANE
+298 NACIGKEV
-311 YWFFQR
+311 
-317 QDDGSYT
+317 
-324 IRSMEDG
+324 
-331 KYLDVSE
+331 
-338 AGNRDGLN
+338 
-346 VYCYDYTGADNQRWF
+346 
-361 IKQGTNGLILVP
+361 
-373 KCAINSCLDIS
+373 
-384 NGGSAVDT
+384 
-392 NAQLWTQA
+392 
-400 GVAAQEFSIYNHPE
+400 
-414 VPDFIRCGDNFI
+414 
-426 ANIIKVDTWS
+426 
-436 SMVNNNSNAEIGKE
+436 
-450 EGNANEYYE
+450 GNANEYYE

-472 LEDGKYLDVS
+472 LEDGKYLEVS

-494 SDYTG
+494 GDYTG

-514 ILIPKNATG
+514 ILIPKNATE

-549 QEFSIYTQSKIPNF
+549 QEFSIYTQSNIPNF

-612 TYTIQSLFDGKY
+612 TYIIQSLFDGKY

-789 QVAIKGNFDLKY
+789 QVVINGNFDLKY

-818 FKIGDRVQKV
+818 FKVGDRVQKV
-828 KQRETSNG
+828 KQREASNG

-866 TQYSVKDYL
+866 TQYLVKDYL

-890 AADIASAIL
+890 AGDIASAIL
-899 NYGARAQLYFGYKT
+899 NYGARAQIYFGYKT

-918 SALPDA
+918 SALSDA

-938 KAITNKENG
+938 KAITNKESG
-947 VLENNDFKYYGDSL
+947 VLENNDFKYYGASL

-994 CKKQVS
+994 CKKQIS

-1013 DLNATELDDN
+1013 DLSATELDDN

-1048 KKSMDSGNEKL
+1048 KKSMDSGNAKL
-1059 INLSK
+1059 INLCK

-1073 MEYSA
+1073 MEYSMH
-1078 TENR
+1078 

>member
-1 MKRIFSVLMSIVIVL
+1 MKEKQRKIMGLIISFVMIIT
-16 SCVVFI
+16 I
-22 MPPNIVLAANNADD
+22 MPQTIWASDAGTREDAVKWAYAQEGKFLDYDKVYGAQCVDLVHYYYAYFGKASYATGNGCDFVNNKLPDGWTR
-36 IVSIARGELGSTNY
+36 IKNT
-50 SKYYGGNKGAWCA
+50 A
-63 DFVSWCAQQAGVDS
+63 DFVPQPGDIAVWGKELSQYGHVAIILSADAHSFVSMDQNWPRGSACKKVTHNYNKFWGVIRPNFSEPHSNPVTTTPSIWKNSDS
-77 IAKSSSCYNMYIGM
+77 YTVGNSATLTWNSVDNATGYWFSVWYKGEQIVTTQVSGSSEYTLNNLGEGEYTAYITAYNDSSS
-91 KNNGCQ
+91 KQ
-97 EVSSPQ
+97 
-103 KGDIVFFYCTKC
+103 
-115 SSTAGK
+115 
-121 WCHVGIMEDSKYS
+121 
-134 IEGNRWSNGVSKVER
+134 
-149 GNSYSHNGDLGYK
+149 NS
-162 HRDGIVRKYLRPK
+162 V
-175 YSVPNPPTYSNFWID
+175 
-190 GNFYDLS
+190 
-197 ETITFNVTASG
+197 TF
-208 ADRFAIGIDKIGG
+208 
-221 ARVVTEGCGSTYS
+221 RV
-234 ISANRLGTGNYSAY
+234 N
-248 MSVANSA
+248 
-255 GYVDTYRVGFIVAEK
+255 
-270 NKYLDIG
+270 YLDIG
-277 NNLIANIIK
+277 TNFIANIIK
-286 VDSWSHVVNKNS
+286 VDSWSHVVNDNT
-298 NACIGNEVGNANE
+298 NACIGKEV
-311 YWFFQR
+311 
-317 QDDGSYT
+317 
-324 IRSMEDG
+324 
-331 KYLDVSE
+331 
-338 AGNRDGLN
+338 
-346 VYCYDYTGADNQRWF
+346 
-361 IKQGTNGLILVP
+361 
-373 KCAINSCLDIS
+373 
-384 NGGSAVDT
+384 
-392 NAQLWTQA
+392 
-400 GVAAQEFSIYNHPE
+400 
-414 VPDFIRCGDNFI
+414 
-426 ANIIKVDTWS
+426 
-436 SMVNNNSNAEIGKE
+436 
-450 EGNANEYYE
+450 GNANEYYE
-459 FTRQSDGAYIIKS
+459 FVRQSDGSYIIKS

-529 NNGSAVGTNAQIW
+529 NNGSAVGTNAQLW
-542 AQAGVAA
+542 EPNGTTA
-549 QEFSIYTQSKIPNF
+549 QEFSIYAQSKIPNF

-624 LDVEK
+624 LDVEE
-629 FSDQKGANVYCY
+629 FSNQKGANVYCY

-789 QVAIKGNFDLKY
+789 QVVINGNFDLKY

-818 FKIGDRVQKV
+818 FKVGDKVQKV

-913 DSLVN
+913 DSLVY

-938 KAITNKENG
+938 KAITNKESGN
-947 VLENNDFKYYGDSL
+947 LENNDFKYYGASL

-1000 KSINGNMICITIN
+1000 KSINGNMVCITIN

-1023 FVVQITNKQN
+1023 FVVKITNKQN
-1033 SSQSMSVSTSPYIYI
+1033 SSQSMSVSTSPYMYI
-1048 KKSMDSGNEKL
+1048 KKSMDSENAKL

-1073 MEYSA
+1073 MEYSM

>member
-1 MKRIFSVLMSIVIVL
+1 MSIVVIL

-22 MPPNIVLAANNADD
+22 MPPDIVLAANYTWPLKTSINISREFTGSNYKTQHTGCDFACSLGNDVYAIADGTVVTATD
-36 IVSIARGELGSTNY
+36 YGCTGSHYGGTSACSKGSSCPAAKASSDGKGSYANRICIDHGNGVYSFYAHLSTGTFKVKSGDRVRQGQLIAKTGTSGKSTGPHLHFEIRVGGNSTNY
-50 SKYYGGNKGAWCA
+50 
-63 DFVSWCAQQAGVDS
+63 
-77 IAKSSSCYNMYIGM
+77 AKNPRNYL
-91 KNNGCQ
+91 
-97 EVSSPQ
+97 
-103 KGDIVFFYCTKC
+103 TK
-115 SSTAGK
+115 
-121 WCHVGIMEDSKYS
+121 V
-134 IEGNRWSNGVSKVER
+134 N
-149 GNSYSHNGDLGYK
+149 
-162 HRDGIVRKYLRPK
+162 P
-175 YSVPNPPTYSNFWID
+175 VPNP
-190 GNFYDLS
+190 
-197 ETITFNVTASG
+197 VT
-208 ADRFAIGIDKIGG
+208 
-221 ARVVTEGCGSTYS
+221 TTPS
-234 ISANRLGTGNYSAY
+234 IWKNSDSYTVG
-248 MSVANSA
+248 NSA
-255 GYVDTYRVGFIVAEK
+255 TLTWNSVDNATGYWFSVWYKGEQIVTTQVSGSSQYTLNNLGEGEYTAYITAYNDSSSKQNSVTFRV
-270 NKYLDIG
+270 NYLDIG
-277 NNLIANIIK
+277 TNFIANIIK
-286 VDSWSHVVNKNS
+286 VDSWSHVVNDNT
-298 NACIGNEVGNANE
+298 NACIGKEV
-311 YWFFQR
+311 
-317 QDDGSYT
+317 
-324 IRSMEDG
+324 
-331 KYLDVSE
+331 
-338 AGNRDGLN
+338 
-346 VYCYDYTGADNQRWF
+346 
-361 IKQGTNGLILVP
+361 
-373 KCAINSCLDIS
+373 
-384 NGGSAVDT
+384 
-392 NAQLWTQA
+392 
-400 GVAAQEFSIYNHPE
+400 
-414 VPDFIRCGDNFI
+414 
-426 ANIIKVDTWS
+426 
-436 SMVNNNSNAEIGKE
+436 
-450 EGNANEYYE
+450 GNANEYYE
-459 FTRQSDGAYIIKS
+459 FVRQSDSSYIIKS

-514 ILIPKNATG
+514 ILIPKNATE

-624 LDVEK
+624 LDVEE

-818 FKIGDRVQKV
+818 FKVGDRVQKV

-899 NYGARAQLYFGYKT
+899 NYGARAQIYFGYKT

-938 KAITNKENG
+938 KGITNKESG
-947 VLENNDFKYYGDSL
+947 ILENNDFKYGGASL

-1023 FVVQITNKQN
+1023 FVMQITNKQN

-1048 KKSMDSGNEKL
+1048 KKSMDSGNAKL

-1073 MEYSA
+1073 MEYSM

>member
-1 MKRIFSVLMSIVIVL
+1 MKRIFSVLMSIVIAL

-115 SSTAGK
+115 SSIAGK
-121 WCHVGIMEDSKYS
+121 WCHVGIMEDSTYS

-162 HRDGIVRKYLRPK
+162 HREGIVRKYLRPK
-175 YSVPNPPTYSNFWID
+175 YSFPNP
-190 GNFYDLS
+190 
-197 ETITFNVTASG
+197 VT
-208 ADRFAIGIDKIGG
+208 
-221 ARVVTEGCGSTYS
+221 TTPS
-234 ISANRLGTGNYSAY
+234 IWKNSDSYTVG
-248 MSVANSA
+248 NSA
-255 GYVDTYRVGFIVAEK
+255 TLTWNSVDNATGYWFSVWYKGEQIVTTQVSGSSEYTLNNLGEGEYTAYITAYNDSSSKQGYVTFRV
-270 NKYLDIG
+270 NYLDIG
-277 NNLIANIIK
+277 TNFIANIIK
-286 VDSWSHVVNKNS
+286 VDSWSHVVNDNT
-298 NACIGNEVGNANE
+298 NACIGKEV
-311 YWFFQR
+311 
-317 QDDGSYT
+317 
-324 IRSMEDG
+324 
-331 KYLDVSE
+331 
-338 AGNRDGLN
+338 
-346 VYCYDYTGADNQRWF
+346 
-361 IKQGTNGLILVP
+361 
-373 KCAINSCLDIS
+373 
-384 NGGSAVDT
+384 
-392 NAQLWTQA
+392 
-400 GVAAQEFSIYNHPE
+400 
-414 VPDFIRCGDNFI
+414 
-426 ANIIKVDTWS
+426 
-436 SMVNNNSNAEIGKE
+436 
-450 EGNANEYYE
+450 GNANEYYE
-459 FTRQSDGAYIIKS
+459 FVRQSDGSYIIKS
-472 LEDGKYLDVS
+472 LEDGKYLEVS

-542 AQAGVAA
+542 AQAGVPA
-549 QEFSIYTQSKIPNF
+549 QEFSIYTQSNIPNF

-612 TYTIQSLFDGKY
+612 TYIIQSLFDGKY

-629 FSDQKGANVYCY
+629 FSNQKGANLHCY
-641 DYTGDSNQRWYLTLG
+641 DYTGASNQRWYLTLG

-672 DVSNDGSDAG
+672 DVFNDGSDAG

-778 IKEALYTVYGY
+778 IKEALYTVY
-789 QVAIKGNFDLKY
+789 
-801 YIDLSKEAAND
+801 
-812 TDAYIE
+812 
-818 FKIGDRVQKV
+818 
-828 KQRETSNG
+828 
-836 HYVYTC
+836 
-842 EVPVAQIGDKVTA
+842 
-855 TLHYKDKSYAL
+855 
-866 TQYSVKDYL
+866 
-875 NTIVQNKDKKEEYGK
+875 
-890 AADIASAIL
+890 
-899 NYGARAQLYFGYKT
+899 
-913 DSLVN
+913 
-918 SALPDA
+918 
-924 EIKKVDS
+924 
-931 ILAQDIK
+931 
-938 KAITNKENG
+938 
-947 VLENNDFKYYGDSL
+947 
-961 VCKSDTGMK
+961 
-970 LYFEN
+970 
-975 KNSLSLKEIE
+975 
-985 KKYDISVKD
+985 
-994 CKKQVS
+994 
-1000 KSINGNMICITIN
+1000 
-1013 DLNATELDDN
+1013 
-1023 FVVQITNKQN
+1023 
-1033 SSQSMSVSTSPYIYI
+1033 
-1048 KKSMDSGNEKL
+1048 
-1059 INLSK
+1059 
-1064 AMYWYSQKA
+1064 
-1073 MEYSA
+1073 
-1078 TENR
+1078 

>member
-22 MPPNIVLAANNADD
+22 MPPNIVLAANYTWPVDKSIGISSGFGSYSGHTGCDFACSIGHDVYAVADGTVVTATD
-36 IVSIARGELGSTNY
+36 SGCTGSHRSDGYPKCSKGANCPATKLNKNGKGSYANWIIIRHGTNVYSLYAHLSTESLKVKVGDTVKQGQNIAKTGSAGNVTGPHLHFELRI
-50 SKYYGGNKGAWCA
+50 GGNSTGYAKNPASYLSRENVTPEIDPVTTIPSIWKNSDSYTVGNSATLTWNSVDNATAYWLAVWYKGEQIVTTQ
-63 DFVSWCAQQAGVDS
+63 VSGSSEYTLNNLGEGEYTAYITAYND
-77 IAKSSSCYNMYIGM
+77 SSS
-91 KNNGCQ
+91 KQ
-97 EVSSPQ
+97 
-103 KGDIVFFYCTKC
+103 
-115 SSTAGK
+115 
-121 WCHVGIMEDSKYS
+121 
-134 IEGNRWSNGVSKVER
+134 
-149 GNSYSHNGDLGYK
+149 NS
-162 HRDGIVRKYLRPK
+162 V
-175 YSVPNPPTYSNFWID
+175 
-190 GNFYDLS
+190 
-197 ETITFNVTASG
+197 TF
-208 ADRFAIGIDKIGG
+208 
-221 ARVVTEGCGSTYS
+221 RV
-234 ISANRLGTGNYSAY
+234 N
-248 MSVANSA
+248 
-255 GYVDTYRVGFIVAEK
+255 
-270 NKYLDIG
+270 YLDIG
-277 NNLIANIIK
+277 TNFIANIIK
-286 VDSWSHVVNKNS
+286 VDSWSHVVNDNT
-298 NACIGNEVGNANE
+298 NACIGKEV
-311 YWFFQR
+311 
-317 QDDGSYT
+317 
-324 IRSMEDG
+324 
-331 KYLDVSE
+331 
-338 AGNRDGLN
+338 
-346 VYCYDYTGADNQRWF
+346 
-361 IKQGTNGLILVP
+361 
-373 KCAINSCLDIS
+373 
-384 NGGSAVDT
+384 
-392 NAQLWTQA
+392 
-400 GVAAQEFSIYNHPE
+400 
-414 VPDFIRCGDNFI
+414 
-426 ANIIKVDTWS
+426 
-436 SMVNNNSNAEIGKE
+436 
-450 EGNANEYYE
+450 GNANEYYE
-459 FTRQSDGAYIIKS
+459 FVRQSDGSYIIKS

-612 TYTIQSLFDGKY
+612 TYIIQSLFDGKY
-624 LDVEK
+624 LDVEE

-704 TIKLGTANVTLSNN
+704 TIKLGTANVILSNN
-718 NYIYDGKEK
+718 KYIYDGKEK

-789 QVAIKGNFDLKY
+789 QVAINGNFDLKY

-818 FKIGDRVQKV
+818 FKVGDRIQKV

-855 TLHYKDKSYAL
+855 TLYYKDKSYAL

-875 NTIVQNKDKKEEYGK
+875 NAIVQNKDKKEEYGK

-913 DSLVN
+913 DALVN
-918 SALPDA
+918 SALSDA
-924 EIKKVDS
+924 QKKKVDS

-938 KAITNKENG
+938 NAITNKESGN
-947 VLENNDFKYYGDSL
+947 LENNDFKYYGDSL

-1048 KKSMDSGNEKL
+1048 KKSMDSGDAKL

-1073 MEYSA
+1073 MEYSM
-1078 TENR
+1078 R

>member
-1 MKRIFSVLMSIVIVL
+1 MSR
-16 SCVVFI
+16 
-22 MPPNIVLAANNADD
+22 MRNNYLK
-36 IVSIARGELGSTNY
+36 IVSILLALLMIVQIMPSTEVWAVSESQFDSKMSELKGQYPNYSCWNDRFDNGSECWGFANMLGYKVFGTKPSTWKKVYSINNVKKGDLIQYGSTNG
-50 SKYYGGNKGAWCA
+50 SGHTI
-63 DFVSWCAQQAGVDS
+63 FVTS
-77 IAKSSSCYNMYIGM
+77 
-91 KNNGCQ
+91 
-97 EVSSPQ
+97 VS
-103 KGDIVFFYCTKC
+103 GD
-115 SSTAGK
+115 
-121 WCHVGIMEDSKYS
+121 
-134 IEGNRWSNGVSKVER
+134 
-149 GNSYSHNGDLGYK
+149 
-162 HRDGIVRKYLRPK
+162 
-175 YSVPNPPTYSNFWID
+175 
-190 GNFYDLS
+190 
-197 ETITFNVTASG
+197 TITFVDCNG
-208 ADRFAIGIDKIGG
+208 
-221 ARVVTEGCGSTYS
+221 
-234 ISANRLGTGNYSAY
+234 NGNYSGANKVRHNGVLWGNTIKKGNKMY
-248 MSVANSA
+248 GRINFSYICVSPGFDNPNPVTTTPSIWKNSDSYTVGNSA
-255 GYVDTYRVGFIVAEK
+255 TLTWNSVDNATGYWFSVWYKGEQIVTTQVSGSSEYTLNNLGEGEYTAFITAYNDISSKQGSVTFRV
-270 NKYLDIG
+270 NYLDIG
-277 NNLIANIIK
+277 TNFIANIIK
-286 VDSWSHVVNKNS
+286 VDSWSHVVNDNT
-298 NACIGNEVGNANE
+298 NAC
-311 YWFFQR
+311 
-317 QDDGSYT
+317 
-324 IRSMEDG
+324 
-331 KYLDVSE
+331 
-338 AGNRDGLN
+338 
-346 VYCYDYTGADNQRWF
+346 
-361 IKQGTNGLILVP
+361 
-373 KCAINSCLDIS
+373 
-384 NGGSAVDT
+384 
-392 NAQLWTQA
+392 
-400 GVAAQEFSIYNHPE
+400 
-414 VPDFIRCGDNFI
+414 
-426 ANIIKVDTWS
+426 
-436 SMVNNNSNAEIGKE
+436 IGKE

-472 LEDGKYLDVS
+472 LEDGKYLEVS

-494 SDYTG
+494 GDYTG

-514 ILIPKNATG
+514 ILIPKNATE

-549 QEFSIYTQSKIPNF
+549 QEFSIYTQSNIPNF

-612 TYTIQSLFDGKY
+612 TYIIQSLFDGKY

-666 ATGLCL
+666 ATRLCL

-789 QVAIKGNFDLKY
+789 QVVINGNFDLKY

-818 FKIGDRVQKV
+818 FKVGDRVQKV

-855 TLHYKDKSYAL
+855 TLHYKDKLYAL
-866 TQYSVKDYL
+866 SQYSVKDYL

-890 AADIASAIL
+890 AGDIASAIL
-899 NYGARAQLYFGYKT
+899 NYGARAQIYFGYKT

-918 SALPDA
+918 SALSDA

-938 KAITNKENG
+938 NAITNKESGN
-947 VLENNDFKYYGDSL
+947 LENNDFKYYGDSL

-1033 SSQSMSVSTSPYIYI
+1033 SSQSISVSTSPYIYI
-1048 KKSMDSGNEKL
+1048 KKSMDSRNAKL

-1073 MEYSA
+1073 MEYSM
-1078 TENR
+1078 R

>member
-22 MPPNIVLAANNADD
+22 MPPNIVLAANYTWPVDKSIGISSGFGSYSGHTGCDFACSIGHDVYAVADGTVVTATD
-36 IVSIARGELGSTNY
+36 SGCTGSHRSDGYPKCSKGANCPATKLNKNGKGSYANWIIIRHGTNVYSLYAHLSTESLKVKVGDTVKQGQNIAKTGSAGNVTGPHLHFELRI
-50 SKYYGGNKGAWCA
+50 GGNSTGYAKNPASYLSRENVTPEIDPVTTIPSIWKNSDSYTVGNSATLTWNSVDNATGYWFSVWYKGEQIVTTQ
-63 DFVSWCAQQAGVDS
+63 VSGSSEYTLNNLGEGEYTAYITAYND
-77 IAKSSSCYNMYIGM
+77 SSS
-91 KNNGCQ
+91 KQ
-97 EVSSPQ
+97 
-103 KGDIVFFYCTKC
+103 
-115 SSTAGK
+115 
-121 WCHVGIMEDSKYS
+121 
-134 IEGNRWSNGVSKVER
+134 
-149 GNSYSHNGDLGYK
+149 NS
-162 HRDGIVRKYLRPK
+162 V
-175 YSVPNPPTYSNFWID
+175 
-190 GNFYDLS
+190 
-197 ETITFNVTASG
+197 TF
-208 ADRFAIGIDKIGG
+208 
-221 ARVVTEGCGSTYS
+221 RV
-234 ISANRLGTGNYSAY
+234 N
-248 MSVANSA
+248 
-255 GYVDTYRVGFIVAEK
+255 
-270 NKYLDIG
+270 YLDIG
-277 NNLIANIIK
+277 TNFIANIIK
-286 VDSWSHVVNKNS
+286 VDSWSHVVNDNT
-298 NACIGNEVGNANE
+298 NACIGKEV
-311 YWFFQR
+311 
-317 QDDGSYT
+317 
-324 IRSMEDG
+324 
-331 KYLDVSE
+331 
-338 AGNRDGLN
+338 
-346 VYCYDYTGADNQRWF
+346 
-361 IKQGTNGLILVP
+361 
-373 KCAINSCLDIS
+373 
-384 NGGSAVDT
+384 
-392 NAQLWTQA
+392 
-400 GVAAQEFSIYNHPE
+400 
-414 VPDFIRCGDNFI
+414 
-426 ANIIKVDTWS
+426 
-436 SMVNNNSNAEIGKE
+436 
-450 EGNANEYYE
+450 GNANEYYE
-459 FTRQSDGAYIIKS
+459 FVRQSDGSYIIKS

-612 TYTIQSLFDGKY
+612 TYIIQSLFDGKY
-624 LDVEK
+624 LDVEE

-704 TIKLGTANVTLSNN
+704 TIKLGTANVILSNN
-718 NYIYDGKEK
+718 KYIYDGKEK

-789 QVAIKGNFDLKY
+789 QVAINGNFDLKY

-818 FKIGDRVQKV
+818 FKVGDRIQKV

-855 TLHYKDKSYAL
+855 TLYYKDKSYAL

-875 NTIVQNKDKKEEYGK
+875 NAIVQNKDKKEEYGK

-913 DSLVN
+913 DALVN
-918 SALPDA
+918 SALSDA
-924 EIKKVDS
+924 QKKKVDS

-938 KAITNKENG
+938 NAITNKESGN
-947 VLENNDFKYYGDSL
+947 LENNDFKYYGDSL

-1048 KKSMDSGNEKL
+1048 KKSMDSGDAKL

-1073 MEYSA
+1073 MEYSM
-1078 TENR
+1078 R

>member
-1 MKRIFSVLMSIVIVL
+1 MKRVFSVLMSIVIVL
-16 SCVVFI
+16 SCIVFI

-121 WCHVGIMEDSKYS
+121 WCHVGIMEDSTYS

-175 YSVPNPPTYSNFWID
+175 YSFPNP
-190 GNFYDLS
+190 
-197 ETITFNVTASG
+197 VT
-208 ADRFAIGIDKIGG
+208 
-221 ARVVTEGCGSTYS
+221 TTPS
-234 ISANRLGTGNYSAY
+234 IWKNSDSYTVG
-248 MSVANSA
+248 NSA
-255 GYVDTYRVGFIVAEK
+255 TLTWNSVDNATGYWFSVWYKGEQIVTTQVSGSSEYTLNNLGEGEYTAYITAYNDSSSKQGYVTFRV
-270 NKYLDIG
+270 NYLDIG
-277 NNLIANIIK
+277 TNFIANIIK
-286 VDSWSHVVNKNS
+286 VDSWSHVVNDNT
-298 NACIGNEVGNANE
+298 NACIGKEV
-311 YWFFQR
+311 
-317 QDDGSYT
+317 
-324 IRSMEDG
+324 
-331 KYLDVSE
+331 
-338 AGNRDGLN
+338 
-346 VYCYDYTGADNQRWF
+346 
-361 IKQGTNGLILVP
+361 
-373 KCAINSCLDIS
+373 
-384 NGGSAVDT
+384 
-392 NAQLWTQA
+392 
-400 GVAAQEFSIYNHPE
+400 
-414 VPDFIRCGDNFI
+414 
-426 ANIIKVDTWS
+426 
-436 SMVNNNSNAEIGKE
+436 
-450 EGNANEYYE
+450 GNANEYYE
-459 FTRQSDGAYIIKS
+459 FVRQSDGSYIIKS
-472 LEDGKYLDVS
+472 LEDGKYLEVS

-549 QEFSIYTQSKIPNF
+549 QEFSIYTQSNIPNF

-612 TYTIQSLFDGKY
+612 TYIIQSLFDGKY

-629 FSDQKGANVYCY
+629 FSNQKGANVYCY

-789 QVAIKGNFDLKY
+789 QVVINGNFDLKY

-818 FKIGDRVQKV
+818 FKVGDKVQKV

-913 DSLVN
+913 DSLVY

-938 KAITNKENG
+938 KAITNKESGN
-947 VLENNDFKYYGDSL
+947 LENNDFKYYGASL

-1048 KKSMDSGNEKL
+1048 KKSMDSGNTKL

-1073 MEYSA
+1073 MEYSI
-1078 TENR
+1078 TEN

>member
-1 MKRIFSVLMSIVIVL
+1 MKRIVNVLMSIVVVL

-22 MPPNIVLAANNADD
+22 MPPNIVLAANYTWPLKTSINISREFTGSNYKTQHTGCDFSCSLGNDVYAIADGTVVTATD
-36 IVSIARGELGSTNY
+36 YGCTGSHYGGTPACSKGSSCPAAKASSDGKGSYANRICIDHGNGVYSFYAHLSTGTFKVKSGDRVRQGQLIAKTGTSGKSTGPHLHFEIRVGGNSTNY
-50 SKYYGGNKGAWCA
+50 
-63 DFVSWCAQQAGVDS
+63 
-77 IAKSSSCYNMYIGM
+77 AKNPRNYL
-91 KNNGCQ
+91 
-97 EVSSPQ
+97 
-103 KGDIVFFYCTKC
+103 TK
-115 SSTAGK
+115 
-121 WCHVGIMEDSKYS
+121 V
-134 IEGNRWSNGVSKVER
+134 N
-149 GNSYSHNGDLGYK
+149 
-162 HRDGIVRKYLRPK
+162 P
-175 YSVPNPPTYSNFWID
+175 VPNP
-190 GNFYDLS
+190 
-197 ETITFNVTASG
+197 VT
-208 ADRFAIGIDKIGG
+208 
-221 ARVVTEGCGSTYS
+221 TTPS
-234 ISANRLGTGNYSAY
+234 IWKNSDSYTVG
-248 MSVANSA
+248 NSA
-255 GYVDTYRVGFIVAEK
+255 TLTWNSVDNATGYWLAVWYKGEQIVTTQVSGSSEYTLNNLGEGEYTAYITAYNDNSSKQGSVTFRV
-270 NKYLDIG
+270 NYLDIG
-277 NNLIANIIK
+277 TNFIANIIK
-286 VDSWSHVVNKNS
+286 VDSWSHVVNDNT
-298 NACIGNEVGNANE
+298 NACIGKEV
-311 YWFFQR
+311 
-317 QDDGSYT
+317 
-324 IRSMEDG
+324 
-331 KYLDVSE
+331 
-338 AGNRDGLN
+338 
-346 VYCYDYTGADNQRWF
+346 
-361 IKQGTNGLILVP
+361 
-373 KCAINSCLDIS
+373 
-384 NGGSAVDT
+384 
-392 NAQLWTQA
+392 
-400 GVAAQEFSIYNHPE
+400 
-414 VPDFIRCGDNFI
+414 
-426 ANIIKVDTWS
+426 
-436 SMVNNNSNAEIGKE
+436 
-450 EGNANEYYE
+450 GNANEYYE
-459 FTRQSDGAYIIKS
+459 FIRQSDGSYIIKS

-494 SDYTG
+494 CDYTG

-514 ILIPKNATG
+514 ILIPKNATE

-529 NNGSAVGTNAQIW
+529 NNGSAVGTNAQLW
-542 AQAGVAA
+542 ESNGTTA

-624 LDVEK
+624 LDVEE

-818 FKIGDRVQKV
+818 FKVGDRVQKV
-828 KQRETSNG
+828 KQRETFNG

-899 NYGARAQLYFGYKT
+899 NYGARAQLYFGYKI

-938 KAITNKENG
+938 KAITNKESG
-947 VLENNDFKYYGDSL
+947 VLENNDFKYYGVSL

-975 KNSLSLKEIE
+975 KNSLTLKEIE

-1023 FVVQITNKQN
+1023 FVVQITNKQD

-1048 KKSMDSGNEKL
+1048 KKSMDSGNTKL

-1064 AMYWYSQKA
+1064 AMYWYSQKS
-1073 MEYSA
+1073 MEYSM

>member
-1 MKRIFSVLMSIVIVL
+1 MPATEVWAVSESQFDSKMSEL
-16 SCVVFI
+16 KGQYPNYSCWNDRFDNGSECWGFANMLGYKVFGTKPSTWKKVYSI
-22 MPPNIVLAANNADD
+22 NNVKKGDL
-36 IVSIARGELGSTNY
+36 IQYGSTNG
-50 SKYYGGNKGAWCA
+50 SGHTV
-63 DFVSWCAQQAGVDS
+63 FVTS
-77 IAKSSSCYNMYIGM
+77 
-91 KNNGCQ
+91 
-97 EVSSPQ
+97 VS
-103 KGDIVFFYCTKC
+103 GD
-115 SSTAGK
+115 
-121 WCHVGIMEDSKYS
+121 
-134 IEGNRWSNGVSKVER
+134 
-149 GNSYSHNGDLGYK
+149 
-162 HRDGIVRKYLRPK
+162 
-175 YSVPNPPTYSNFWID
+175 
-190 GNFYDLS
+190 
-197 ETITFNVTASG
+197 TITFVDCNG
-208 ADRFAIGIDKIGG
+208 
-221 ARVVTEGCGSTYS
+221 
-234 ISANRLGTGNYSAY
+234 NGNYSGANKVRHNGVLWGNTIKKGNKMY
-248 MSVANSA
+248 GRINFSYICVSPGFDNPNPVTTTPSIWKNSDSYTVGNSA
-255 GYVDTYRVGFIVAEK
+255 TLTWNSVDNATGYWFSVWYKGEQIVTTQVSGSSEYTLNNLGEGEYTAYITAYNDSSSKQNSVTFRV
-270 NKYLDIG
+270 NYLDIG
-277 NNLIANIIK
+277 TNFIANIIK
-286 VDSWSHVVNKNS
+286 VDSWSHVVNDNT
-298 NACIGNEVGNANE
+298 NACIGKEV
-311 YWFFQR
+311 
-317 QDDGSYT
+317 
-324 IRSMEDG
+324 
-331 KYLDVSE
+331 
-338 AGNRDGLN
+338 
-346 VYCYDYTGADNQRWF
+346 
-361 IKQGTNGLILVP
+361 
-373 KCAINSCLDIS
+373 
-384 NGGSAVDT
+384 
-392 NAQLWTQA
+392 
-400 GVAAQEFSIYNHPE
+400 
-414 VPDFIRCGDNFI
+414 
-426 ANIIKVDTWS
+426 
-436 SMVNNNSNAEIGKE
+436 
-450 EGNANEYYE
+450 GNANEYYE
-459 FTRQSDGAYIIKS
+459 FVRQSDGSYIIKS
-472 LEDGKYLDVS
+472 LEDGKYLEVS

-624 LDVEK
+624 LDVEE
-629 FSDQKGANVYCY
+629 FSNQKGANVYCY

-789 QVAIKGNFDLKY
+789 QVVINGNFDLKY

-818 FKIGDRVQKV
+818 FKVGDKVQKV

-913 DSLVN
+913 DSLVY

-938 KAITNKENG
+938 KAITNKESGN
-947 VLENNDFKYYGDSL
+947 LENNDFKYYGASL

-1048 KKSMDSGNEKL
+1048 KKSMDSGNTKL

-1073 MEYSA
+1073 MEYSM

>member
-1 MKRIFSVLMSIVIVL
+1 MKEKQRKIMGLIISFVMIITIMPQTIWASDAGSREDAVKWAYAQEGKFLDYDKVYGAQCVDLVHYYYAYFGKASYATGNGCDFVNNKLPDGWTRIKNTPDFVPQPGDIAVWGKELSQYGHVAIILSADAHSFVSMDQNWPRGSACKKVTHNYNKFWGVIRPNFSEPPSDPVTTTPSIWKNSDSYTVGNSATLTWNSVDNATGYWFSVWYKGEQIVTTQVSGSSEYTL
-16 SCVVFI
+16 NNLGEGEYTAFI
-22 MPPNIVLAANNADD
+22 TAYND
-36 IVSIARGELGSTNY
+36 ISSKQGS
-50 SKYYGGNKGAWCA
+50 
-63 DFVSWCAQQAGVDS
+63 V
-77 IAKSSSCYNMYIGM
+77 
-91 KNNGCQ
+91 
-97 EVSSPQ
+97 
-103 KGDIVFFYCTKC
+103 
-115 SSTAGK
+115 
-121 WCHVGIMEDSKYS
+121 
-134 IEGNRWSNGVSKVER
+134 
-149 GNSYSHNGDLGYK
+149 
-162 HRDGIVRKYLRPK
+162 
-175 YSVPNPPTYSNFWID
+175 
-190 GNFYDLS
+190 
-197 ETITFNVTASG
+197 TF
-208 ADRFAIGIDKIGG
+208 
-221 ARVVTEGCGSTYS
+221 RV
-234 ISANRLGTGNYSAY
+234 N
-248 MSVANSA
+248 
-255 GYVDTYRVGFIVAEK
+255 
-270 NKYLDIG
+270 YLDIG
-277 NNLIANIIK
+277 TNFIANIIK
-286 VDSWSHVVNKNS
+286 VDSWSHVVNDNT
-298 NACIGNEVGNANE
+298 NACIGKEV
-311 YWFFQR
+311 
-317 QDDGSYT
+317 
-324 IRSMEDG
+324 
-331 KYLDVSE
+331 
-338 AGNRDGLN
+338 
-346 VYCYDYTGADNQRWF
+346 
-361 IKQGTNGLILVP
+361 
-373 KCAINSCLDIS
+373 
-384 NGGSAVDT
+384 
-392 NAQLWTQA
+392 
-400 GVAAQEFSIYNHPE
+400 
-414 VPDFIRCGDNFI
+414 
-426 ANIIKVDTWS
+426 
-436 SMVNNNSNAEIGKE
+436 
-450 EGNANEYYE
+450 GNANEYYE

-472 LEDGKYLDVS
+472 LEDGKYLEVS

-494 SDYTG
+494 GDYTG

-514 ILIPKNATG
+514 ILIPKNATE

-549 QEFSIYTQSKIPNF
+549 QEFSIYTQSNIPNF

-586 NPNLEV
+586 DPNLEV

-624 LDVEK
+624 LDVEE
-629 FSDQKGANVYCY
+629 FSNQKGANVHCY
-641 DYTGDSNQRWYLTLG
+641 DYTGASNQRWYLTLG

-672 DVSNDGSDAG
+672 DVFNDGSDAG

-818 FKIGDRVQKV
+818 FKVGDRVQKV

-1048 KKSMDSGNEKL
+1048 KKSMDSGNAKL

-1064 AMYWYSQKA
+1064 AMYWYNQKA
-1073 MEYSA
+1073 MEYSMM
-1078 TENR
+1078 ENR

>member
-1 MKRIFSVLMSIVIVL
+1 MSIVVIL

-22 MPPNIVLAANNADD
+22 MPPDIVLAANYTWPLKTSINISREFTGSNYKTQHTGCDFACSLGNDVYAIADGTVVTATD
-36 IVSIARGELGSTNY
+36 YGCTGSHYGGTPACSKGSSCPAAKASSDGKGSYANRICIDHGNGVYSFYAHLSTGTFKVKSGDRVRQGQLIAKTGTSGKSTGPHLHFEIRVGGNSTNY
-50 SKYYGGNKGAWCA
+50 
-63 DFVSWCAQQAGVDS
+63 
-77 IAKSSSCYNMYIGM
+77 AKNPRNYL
-91 KNNGCQ
+91 
-97 EVSSPQ
+97 
-103 KGDIVFFYCTKC
+103 TK
-115 SSTAGK
+115 
-121 WCHVGIMEDSKYS
+121 V
-134 IEGNRWSNGVSKVER
+134 N
-149 GNSYSHNGDLGYK
+149 
-162 HRDGIVRKYLRPK
+162 P
-175 YSVPNPPTYSNFWID
+175 VPNP
-190 GNFYDLS
+190 
-197 ETITFNVTASG
+197 VT
-208 ADRFAIGIDKIGG
+208 
-221 ARVVTEGCGSTYS
+221 TTPS
-234 ISANRLGTGNYSAY
+234 IWKNSDSYTVG
-248 MSVANSA
+248 NSA
-255 GYVDTYRVGFIVAEK
+255 TLTWNSVDNATGYWFSVWYKGEQIVTTQVSGSSQYTLNNLGEGEYTAYITAYNDSSSKQNSVTFRV
-270 NKYLDIG
+270 NYLDIG
-277 NNLIANIIK
+277 TNFIANIIK
-286 VDSWSHVVNKNS
+286 VDSWSHVVNDNT
-298 NACIGNEVGNANE
+298 NACIGKEV
-311 YWFFQR
+311 
-317 QDDGSYT
+317 
-324 IRSMEDG
+324 
-331 KYLDVSE
+331 
-338 AGNRDGLN
+338 
-346 VYCYDYTGADNQRWF
+346 
-361 IKQGTNGLILVP
+361 
-373 KCAINSCLDIS
+373 
-384 NGGSAVDT
+384 
-392 NAQLWTQA
+392 
-400 GVAAQEFSIYNHPE
+400 
-414 VPDFIRCGDNFI
+414 
-426 ANIIKVDTWS
+426 
-436 SMVNNNSNAEIGKE
+436 
-450 EGNANEYYE
+450 GNANEYYE
-459 FTRQSDGAYIIKS
+459 FVRQSDSSYIIKS

-514 ILIPKNATG
+514 ILIPKNATE

-624 LDVEK
+624 LDVEE

-641 DYTGDSNQRWYLTLG
+641 DYTGDSNQRWYLTMG

-818 FKIGDRVQKV
+818 FKVGDRVQKV

-899 NYGARAQLYFGYKT
+899 NYGARAQIYFGYKT

-938 KAITNKENG
+938 KGITNKESG
-947 VLENNDFKYYGDSL
+947 ILENNDFKYGGASL

-1023 FVVQITNKQN
+1023 FVMQITNKQN

-1048 KKSMDSGNEKL
+1048 KKSMDSGNAKL

-1073 MEYSA
+1073 MEYSM

>member
-1 MKRIFSVLMSIVIVL
+1 MFRMR
-16 SCVVFI
+16 
-22 MPPNIVLAANNADD
+22 NNYLK
-36 IVSIARGELGSTNY
+36 IVSILLALLMIVQIMPATEVWAVSESQFDSKMSELKGQYPNYSCWNDRFDNGSECWGFANMLGYKVFGTKPSTWKKVYSINNVKKGDLIQYGSTNG
-50 SKYYGGNKGAWCA
+50 SGHTV
-63 DFVSWCAQQAGVDS
+63 FVTS
-77 IAKSSSCYNMYIGM
+77 
-91 KNNGCQ
+91 
-97 EVSSPQ
+97 VS
-103 KGDIVFFYCTKC
+103 GD
-115 SSTAGK
+115 
-121 WCHVGIMEDSKYS
+121 
-134 IEGNRWSNGVSKVER
+134 
-149 GNSYSHNGDLGYK
+149 
-162 HRDGIVRKYLRPK
+162 
-175 YSVPNPPTYSNFWID
+175 
-190 GNFYDLS
+190 
-197 ETITFNVTASG
+197 TITFVDCNG
-208 ADRFAIGIDKIGG
+208 
-221 ARVVTEGCGSTYS
+221 
-234 ISANRLGTGNYSAY
+234 NGNYSGANKVRHNGVLWGNTIKKGNKMY
-248 MSVANSA
+248 GRINFSYICVSPGFDNPNPVTTTPSIWKNSDSYTVGNSA
-255 GYVDTYRVGFIVAEK
+255 TLTWNSVDNATGYWFSVWYKGEQIVTTQVSGSSEYTLNNLGEGEYTAYITAYNDSSSKQGYVTFRV
-270 NKYLDIG
+270 NYLDIG
-277 NNLIANIIK
+277 TNFIANIIK
-286 VDSWSHVVNKNS
+286 VDSWSHVVNDNT
-298 NACIGNEVGNANE
+298 NACIGKEV
-311 YWFFQR
+311 
-317 QDDGSYT
+317 
-324 IRSMEDG
+324 
-331 KYLDVSE
+331 
-338 AGNRDGLN
+338 
-346 VYCYDYTGADNQRWF
+346 
-361 IKQGTNGLILVP
+361 
-373 KCAINSCLDIS
+373 
-384 NGGSAVDT
+384 
-392 NAQLWTQA
+392 
-400 GVAAQEFSIYNHPE
+400 
-414 VPDFIRCGDNFI
+414 
-426 ANIIKVDTWS
+426 
-436 SMVNNNSNAEIGKE
+436 
-450 EGNANEYYE
+450 GNANEYYE
-459 FTRQSDGAYIIKS
+459 FVRQSDGSYIIKS
-472 LEDGKYLDVS
+472 LEDGKYLEVS

-549 QEFSIYTQSKIPNF
+549 QEFSIYTQSNIPNF

-624 LDVEK
+624 LDVEE
-629 FSDQKGANVYCY
+629 FSNQKGANVYCY

-789 QVAIKGNFDLKY
+789 QVVINGNFDLKY

-818 FKIGDRVQKV
+818 FKVGDKVQKV

-913 DSLVN
+913 DSLVY

-938 KAITNKENG
+938 KAITNKESGN
-947 VLENNDFKYYGDSL
+947 LENNDFKYYGASL

-1048 KKSMDSGNEKL
+1048 KKSMDSGNTKL

-1073 MEYSA
+1073 MEYSM

>member
-1 MKRIFSVLMSIVIVL
+1 
-16 SCVVFI
+16 

-121 WCHVGIMEDSKYS
+121 WCHVGIMEDSTYS

-175 YSVPNPPTYSNFWID
+175 YSFPNP
-190 GNFYDLS
+190 
-197 ETITFNVTASG
+197 VT
-208 ADRFAIGIDKIGG
+208 
-221 ARVVTEGCGSTYS
+221 TTPS
-234 ISANRLGTGNYSAY
+234 IWKNSDSYTVG
-248 MSVANSA
+248 NSA
-255 GYVDTYRVGFIVAEK
+255 TLTWNSVDNATGYWFSVWYKGEQIVTTQVSGSSEYTLNNLGEGEYTAYITAYNDSSSKQGYVTFRV
-270 NKYLDIG
+270 NYLDIG
-277 NNLIANIIK
+277 TNFIANIIK
-286 VDSWSHVVNKNS
+286 VDSWSHVVNDNT
-298 NACIGNEVGNANE
+298 NACIGKEV
-311 YWFFQR
+311 
-317 QDDGSYT
+317 
-324 IRSMEDG
+324 
-331 KYLDVSE
+331 
-338 AGNRDGLN
+338 
-346 VYCYDYTGADNQRWF
+346 
-361 IKQGTNGLILVP
+361 
-373 KCAINSCLDIS
+373 
-384 NGGSAVDT
+384 
-392 NAQLWTQA
+392 
-400 GVAAQEFSIYNHPE
+400 
-414 VPDFIRCGDNFI
+414 
-426 ANIIKVDTWS
+426 
-436 SMVNNNSNAEIGKE
+436 
-450 EGNANEYYE
+450 GNANEYYE
-459 FTRQSDGAYIIKS
+459 FVRQSDGSYIIKS
-472 LEDGKYLDVS
+472 LEDGKYLEVS

-529 NNGSAVGTNAQIW
+529 NNGSAVGINAQIW

-549 QEFSIYTQSKIPNF
+549 QEFSIYTQSNIPNF

-612 TYTIQSLFDGKY
+612 TYIIQSLFDGKY

-629 FSDQKGANVYCY
+629 FSNQKGANVYCY

-789 QVAIKGNFDLKY
+789 QVVINGNFDLKY

-818 FKIGDRVQKV
+818 FKVGDKVQKV

-913 DSLVN
+913 DSLVY

-938 KAITNKENG
+938 KAITNKESGN
-947 VLENNDFKYYGDSL
+947 LENNDFKYYGASL

-1048 KKSMDSGNEKL
+1048 KKSMDSGNTKL

-1073 MEYSA
+1073 MEYSM